1 MIKSMKKKQHHHI
14 VKKLL
19 LTILC
24 CCLACG
30 TVASAETP
38 YKTYTVD
45 GYGYVLETQSAYNPL
60 SAITK
65 VGETSFVTPVDMAIS
80 KEGNLYIADSGAHV
94 ILVSNLEGEQVA
106 VIGEGILQ
114 TPTGVYVTEDGT
126 VYVAD
131 KDAKKVFVFDK
142 AGNVVAEYG
151 KPDSPIYGNNMDF
164 KPIKVVAN
172 KTGTMYIIC
181 EGNMNGIVQLS
192 PVEGGSFLGYFGTN
206 YTSLSPF
213 QMLQRLILTDAQRA
227 QMLSNIP
234 STPTNLHID
243 ESGLIYTVTQ
253 GDKDMSL
260 KKLNIAGKNLLD
272 SDPYY
277 ADLPA
282 AVTTGNYNNIF
293 VADSDGY
300 IYEYNE
306 EGELL
311 FMFGGRDDGRQRI
324 GLCNKVEAIAVDSAD
339 RIYLLDSD
347 KKQIHIFE
355 PTEFTNLLHESLY
368 LFSKGQYTASKEPLS
383 KVLQMN
389 SMFDYANQAMGRAYL
404 QEENYTEALKYFKL
418 AKNFD
423 GYSDAYWEVRNIW
436 IRNYLFPV
444 LAIIVILAAA
454 IHMYRNWKRKKQ
466 AGSMEQAGRKESVL
480 AAQLKYSLYFMRHP
494 LDGCYGVKR
503 EGKASYLC
511 ANILLAA
518 FILLSIIEKYFS
530 GFLVKTVREGRYDLV
545 TDIGSVLIIF
555 IGLTLCNYLVVTI
568 NEGEAFFKELYCAY
582 AYCLTPFIV
591 MKPFVVIISN
601 VLTYNEVFL
610 ITFAN
615 IIMWVWVVVLVL
627 LTIKEIN
634 NFTVG
639 ETAKAIA
646 LTAFTVLIM
655 ALLISIIYVLF
666 KQVIDFVIT
675 VVREVVYRIGN

>member
-1 MIKSMKKKQHHHI
+1 MKKLRRI
-14 VKKLL
+14 FAMLL
-19 LTILC
+19 
-24 CCLACG
+24 CLVMMAG
-30 TVASAETP
+30 MTASAETP

-60 SAITK
+60 AAITK
-65 VGETSFVTPVDMAIS
+65 VGETAFVSPMDMAIG
-80 KEGNLYIADSGAHV
+80 KDGNLYIADAGAHV
-94 ILVSNLEGEQVA
+94 ILICSRDGEQVGS
-106 VIGEGILQ
+106 IGEGILQ

-131 KDAKKVFVFDK
+131 KDAKKVFVFD
-142 AGNVVAEYG
+142 AQGNVTAEYG
-151 KPDSPIYGNNMDF
+151 KPDSPIYGNSMDF
-164 KPIKVVAN
+164 KPTKVVAN

-206 YTSLSPF
+206 YTSLGPF
-213 QMLQRLILTDAQRA
+213 QMIQRVILTDAQRA

-243 ESGLIYTVTQ
+243 DTGLIYTVTQ
-253 GDKDMSL
+253 GDKETSL

-282 AVTTGNYNNIF
+282 AVTTGNYNNIL

-306 EGELL
+306 DGELL
-311 FMFGGRDDGRQRI
+311 FMFGGRDDGRQRV
-324 GLCNKVEAIAVDSAD
+324 GLCNKVEAIAVDEDD

-368 LFSKGQYTASKEPLS
+368 LFSKGQYTQSKEPLS

-389 SMFDYANQAMGRAYL
+389 SMFDYANQAMGHAYL
-404 QEENYTEALKYFKL
+404 QEENYEQALKYFRL
-418 AKNFD
+418 AKSFE
-423 GYSDAYWEVRNIW
+423 GYSDAFWEVRNIW
-436 IRNYLFPV
+436 IRNYLVAAV
-444 LAIIVILAAA
+444 LAIAAVIVLIRGGKSL
-454 IHMYRNWKRKKQ
+454 YRKKYANRPTTQ
-466 AGSMEQAGRKESVL
+466 TGEHILLG
-480 AAQLKYSLYFMRHP
+480 QLRYSLYFMRHP
-494 LDGCYGVKR
+494 MDGCYGVKK
-503 EGKASYLC
+503 EGKNSWWC
-511 ANILLAA
+511 ANILLGT
-518 FILLSIIEKYFS
+518 FILISILEKYCS
-530 GFLVKTVREGRYDLV
+530 GFLVKTVREGRYDLI
-545 TDIGSVLIIF
+545 TDIGKVLVIF
-555 IGLTLCNYLVVTI
+555 IGLTACNYLVVTI
-568 NEGEAFFKELYCAY
+568 HEGEGFFKDLYCAY
-582 AYCLTPFIV
+582 AYCLTPYIV
-591 MKPFVVIISN
+591 IKPFVILLSN

-610 ITFAN
+610 ISFAN
-615 IIMWVWVVVLVL
+615 IIVWTWVVILIL
-627 LTIKEIN
+627 LTLKEIN

-639 ETAKAIA
+639 ETAKALAI
-646 LTAFTVLIM
+646 TAFTVLILT
-655 ALLISIIYVLF
+655 LLVCIIYVLF
-666 KQVIDFVIT
+666 SQVIDFVIT

>member
-1 MIKSMKKKQHHHI
+1 MKKLRRI
-14 VKKLL
+14 FAMLL
-19 LTILC
+19 
-24 CCLACG
+24 CLVMMAG
-30 TVASAETP
+30 MTASAETP

-60 SAITK
+60 AAITK
-65 VGETSFVTPVDMAIS
+65 VGETAFVSPMDMAIG
-80 KEGNLYIADSGAHV
+80 KDGNLYIADAGAHV
-94 ILVSNLEGEQVA
+94 ILICSRDGEQVGS
-106 VIGEGILQ
+106 IGEGILQ

-131 KDAKKVFVFDK
+131 KDAKKVFVFD
-142 AGNVVAEYG
+142 AQGNVTAEYG
-151 KPDSPIYGNNMDF
+151 KPDSPIYGNSMDF
-164 KPIKVVAN
+164 KPTKVVAN

-213 QMLQRLILTDAQRA
+213 QMIQRVILTDAQRA

-243 ESGLIYTVTQ
+243 DTGLIYTVTQ
-253 GDKDMSL
+253 GDKETSL

-282 AVTTGNYNNIF
+282 AVTTGNYNNIL

-306 EGELL
+306 DGELL
-311 FMFGGRDDGRQRI
+311 FMFGGRDDGRQRV
-324 GLCNKVEAIAVDSAD
+324 GLCNKVEAIAVDEDD

-368 LFSKGQYTASKEPLS
+368 LFSKGQYTQSKESLS

-389 SMFDYANQAMGRAYL
+389 SMFDYANQAMGHAYL
-404 QEENYTEALKYFKL
+404 QEENYEQALKYFRL
-418 AKNFD
+418 AKSFE
-423 GYSDAYWEVRNIW
+423 GYSDAFWEVRNIW
-436 IRNYLFPV
+436 IRNYLVAAV
-444 LAIIVILAAA
+444 LAIAAVIVLIRGGKSL
-454 IHMYRNWKRKKQ
+454 YRKKYANRPTTQ
-466 AGSMEQAGRKESVL
+466 TGEHILLG
-480 AAQLKYSLYFMRHP
+480 QLRYSLYFMRHP
-494 LDGCYGVKR
+494 MDGCYGVKK
-503 EGKASYLC
+503 EGKNSWWC
-511 ANILLAA
+511 ANILLGT
-518 FILLSIIEKYFS
+518 FILISILEKYCS
-530 GFLVKTVREGRYDLV
+530 GFLVKTVREGRYDLI
-545 TDIGSVLIIF
+545 TDIGKVLVIF
-555 IGLTLCNYLVVTI
+555 IGLTACNYLVVTI
-568 NEGEAFFKELYCAY
+568 HEGEGFFKDLYCAY
-582 AYCLTPFIV
+582 AYCLTPYIV
-591 MKPFVVIISN
+591 IKPFVILLSN

-610 ITFAN
+610 ISFAN
-615 IIMWVWVVVLVL
+615 IIVWTWVVILIL
-627 LTIKEIN
+627 LTLKEIN

-639 ETAKAIA
+639 ETAKALAI
-646 LTAFTVLIM
+646 TAFTVLILT
-655 ALLISIIYVLF
+655 LLVCIIYVLF
-666 KQVIDFVIT
+666 SQVIDFVIT

>member
-1 MIKSMKKKQHHHI
+1 MKKLRRI
-14 VKKLL
+14 FAMLL
-19 LTILC
+19 
-24 CCLACG
+24 CLVMMAG
-30 TVASAETP
+30 MTASAETP

-60 SAITK
+60 AAITK
-65 VGETSFVTPVDMAIS
+65 VGETAFVSPMDMAIG
-80 KEGNLYIADSGAHV
+80 KDGNLYIADAGAHV
-94 ILVSNLEGEQVA
+94 ILICSRDGEQIGS
-106 VIGEGILQ
+106 IGEGILQ

-131 KDAKKVFVFDK
+131 KDAKKVVVFD
-142 AGNVVAEYG
+142 AQGNVTAEYG
-151 KPDSPIYGNNMDF
+151 KPDSPIYGNSMDF
-164 KPIKVVAN
+164 KPTKVVAN

-213 QMLQRLILTDAQRA
+213 QMIQRVILTDAQRA

-243 ESGLIYTVTQ
+243 DTGLIYTVTQ
-253 GDKDMSL
+253 GDKETSL

-282 AVTTGNYNNIF
+282 AVTTGNYNNIL

-306 EGELL
+306 DGELL
-311 FMFGGRDDGRQRI
+311 FMFGGRDDGRQRV
-324 GLCNKVEAIAVDSAD
+324 GLCNKVEAIAVDEDD

-355 PTEFTNLLHESLY
+355 PTEFTNLLHEALY
-368 LFSKGQYTASKEPLS
+368 LFSKGQYTQSKEPLS

-389 SMFDYANQAMGRAYL
+389 SMFDYANQAMGHAYL
-404 QEENYTEALKYFKL
+404 QEENYEQALKYFRL
-418 AKNFD
+418 AKSFE
-423 GYSDAYWEVRNIW
+423 GYSDAFWEVRNIW
-436 IRNYLFPV
+436 IRNYLVAAV
-444 LAIIVILAAA
+444 LAIAAVIVLIRGGKSL
-454 IHMYRNWKRKKQ
+454 YRKKYANRPTTQ
-466 AGSMEQAGRKESVL
+466 TGEHILLG
-480 AAQLKYSLYFMRHP
+480 QLRYSLYFMRHP
-494 LDGCYGVKR
+494 MDGCYGVKK
-503 EGKASYLC
+503 EGKNSWWC
-511 ANILLAA
+511 ANILLGT
-518 FILLSIIEKYFS
+518 FILISILEKYCS
-530 GFLVKTVREGRYDLV
+530 GFLVKIVREGRYDLI
-545 TDIGSVLIIF
+545 TDIGKVLVIF
-555 IGLTLCNYLVVTI
+555 IGLTACNYLVVTI
-568 NEGEAFFKELYCAY
+568 HEGEGFFKDLYCAY
-582 AYCLTPFIV
+582 AYCLTPYIV
-591 MKPFVVIISN
+591 IKPFVILLSN

-610 ITFAN
+610 ISFAN
-615 IIMWVWVVVLVL
+615 IIVWTWVVILIL
-627 LTIKEIN
+627 LTLKEIN

-639 ETAKAIA
+639 ETAKALAI
-646 LTAFTVLIM
+646 TAFTVLILT
-655 ALLISIIYVLF
+655 LLVCIIYVLF
-666 KQVIDFVIT
+666 SQVIDFVIT

>member
-1 MIKSMKKKQHHHI
+1 MKKLRRI
-14 VKKLL
+14 FAMLL
-19 LTILC
+19 
-24 CCLACG
+24 CLVMMAG
-30 TVASAETP
+30 MTVSAETP
-38 YKTYTVD
+38 YKTYTID

-60 SAITK
+60 AAITK
-65 VGETSFVTPVDMAIS
+65 VGETAFVSPMDMAIG
-80 KEGNLYIADSGAHV
+80 KEGNLYIADAGAHV
-94 ILVSNLEGEQVA
+94 ILICSRDGEQVGS
-106 VIGEGILQ
+106 IGEGILQ

-131 KDAKKVFVFDK
+131 KDAKKVFVFD
-142 AGNVVAEYG
+142 AQGNVTAEYG
-151 KPDSPIYGNNMDF
+151 KPDSPIYGNSMDF
-164 KPIKVVAN
+164 KPTKVVAN

-213 QMLQRLILTDAQRA
+213 QMIQRVILTDAQRA

-243 ESGLIYTVTQ
+243 DTGLIYTVTQ
-253 GDKDMSL
+253 GDKETSL

-282 AVTTGNYNNIF
+282 AVTTGNYNNIL

-306 EGELL
+306 DGELL
-311 FMFGGRDDGRQRI
+311 FMFGGRDDGRQRV
-324 GLCNKVEAIAVDSAD
+324 GLCNKVEAIAVDEDD

-368 LFSKGQYTASKEPLS
+368 LFSKGQYTQSKEPLS

-389 SMFDYANQAMGRAYL
+389 SMFDYANQAMGHAYL
-404 QEENYTEALKYFKL
+404 QEENYEQALKYFRL
-418 AKNFD
+418 AKSFE
-423 GYSDAYWEVRNIW
+423 GYSDAFWEVRNIW
-436 IRNYLFPV
+436 IRNYLVAAV
-444 LAIIVILAAA
+444 LAIAAVIVLIRGGKSL
-454 IHMYRNWKRKKQ
+454 YRKKYANHPTTQ
-466 AGSMEQAGRKESVL
+466 TGEHILLG
-480 AAQLKYSLYFMRHP
+480 QLRYSLYFMRHP
-494 LDGCYGVKR
+494 MDGCYGVKK
-503 EGKASYLC
+503 EGKNSWWC
-511 ANILLAA
+511 ANILLGT
-518 FILLSIIEKYFS
+518 FILISILEKYCS
-530 GFLVKTVREGRYDLV
+530 GFLVKTVREGRYDLI
-545 TDIGSVLIIF
+545 TDIGKVLVIF
-555 IGLTLCNYLVVTI
+555 IGLTACNYLVVTI
-568 NEGEAFFKELYCAY
+568 HEGEGFFKDLYCAY
-582 AYCLTPFIV
+582 AYCLTPYIV
-591 MKPFVVIISN
+591 IKPFVILLSN

-610 ITFAN
+610 ISFAN
-615 IIMWVWVVVLVL
+615 IIVWTWVVILIL
-627 LTIKEIN
+627 LTLKEIN

-639 ETAKAIA
+639 QTAKALAI
-646 LTAFTVLIM
+646 TAFTVLILT
-655 ALLISIIYVLF
+655 LLVCIIYVLF
-666 KQVIDFVIT
+666 SQVIDFVIT

>member
-1 MIKSMKKKQHHHI
+1 MKKLRRI
-14 VKKLL
+14 FAMLL
-19 LTILC
+19 
-24 CCLACG
+24 CLVMMAG
-30 TVASAETP
+30 MTASAETP

-60 SAITK
+60 AAITK
-65 VGETSFVTPVDMAIS
+65 VGETAFVSPMDMAIG
-80 KEGNLYIADSGAHV
+80 KDGNLYIADAGAHV
-94 ILVSNLEGEQVA
+94 ILICSRDGEQVGS
-106 VIGEGILQ
+106 IGEGVLQ

-126 VYVAD
+126 VYAAD
-131 KDAKKVFVFDK
+131 KDAKKVFVFD
-142 AGNVVAEYG
+142 AQGNVTAEYG
-151 KPDSPIYGNNMDF
+151 KPDSPIYGNSMDF
-164 KPIKVVAN
+164 KPTKVVAN

-213 QMLQRLILTDAQRA
+213 QMIQRVILTDAQRA

-243 ESGLIYTVTQ
+243 DTGLIYTVTQ
-253 GDKDMSL
+253 GDKETSL

-282 AVTTGNYNNIF
+282 AVTTGNYNNIL

-306 EGELL
+306 DGELL
-311 FMFGGRDDGRQRI
+311 FMFGGRDDGRQRV
-324 GLCNKVEAIAVDSAD
+324 GLCNKVEAIAVDEDD

-368 LFSKGQYTASKEPLS
+368 LFSKGQYTQSKEPLS

-389 SMFDYANQAMGRAYL
+389 SMFDYANQAMGHAYL
-404 QEENYTEALKYFKL
+404 QEENYEQALKYFRL
-418 AKNFD
+418 AKSFE
-423 GYSDAYWEVRNIW
+423 GYSDAFWEVRNIW
-436 IRNYLFPV
+436 IRNYLVAAV
-444 LAIIVILAAA
+444 LAIAAVIVLIRGGKSL
-454 IHMYRNWKRKKQ
+454 YRKKYANRPTTQ
-466 AGSMEQAGRKESVL
+466 TGEHILLG
-480 AAQLKYSLYFMRHP
+480 QLRYSLYFMRHP
-494 LDGCYGVKR
+494 MDGCYGVKK
-503 EGKASYLC
+503 EGKNSWWC
-511 ANILLAA
+511 ANILLGT
-518 FILLSIIEKYFS
+518 FILISILEKYCS
-530 GFLVKTVREGRYDLV
+530 GFLVKTVREGRYDLI
-545 TDIGSVLIIF
+545 TDIGKVLVIF
-555 IGLTLCNYLVVTI
+555 IGLTACNYLVVTI
-568 NEGEAFFKELYCAY
+568 HEGEGFFKDLYCAY
-582 AYCLTPFIV
+582 AYYLTPYIV
-591 MKPFVVIISN
+591 IKPFVILLSN

-610 ITFAN
+610 ISFAN
-615 IIMWVWVVVLVL
+615 IIVWTWVVILIL
-627 LTIKEIN
+627 LTLKEIN

-639 ETAKAIA
+639 ETAKALAI
-646 LTAFTVLIM
+646 TAFTVLILT
-655 ALLISIIYVLF
+655 LLVCIIYVLF
-666 KQVIDFVIT
+666 SQVIDFVIT

>member
-1 MIKSMKKKQHHHI
+1 MKKLRRI
-14 VKKLL
+14 FAMLL
-19 LTILC
+19 
-24 CCLACG
+24 CLVMMAG
-30 TVASAETP
+30 MTASAETP

-60 SAITK
+60 AAITK
-65 VGETSFVTPVDMAIS
+65 VGETAFVSPMDMAIG
-80 KEGNLYIADSGAHV
+80 KDGNLYIADAGAHV
-94 ILVSNLEGEQVA
+94 ILICSRDGEQVGS
-106 VIGEGILQ
+106 IGEGILQ
-114 TPTGVYVTEDGT
+114 TPTGVYVTEEGT

-131 KDAKKVFVFDK
+131 KDAKKVFVFD
-142 AGNVVAEYG
+142 AQGNVTAEYG
-151 KPDSPIYGNNMDF
+151 KPDSPIYGNSMDF
-164 KPIKVVAN
+164 KPTKVVAN

-213 QMLQRLILTDAQRA
+213 QMIQRVILTDAQRA

-243 ESGLIYTVTQ
+243 DTGLIYTVTQ
-253 GDKDMSL
+253 GDKETSL

-282 AVTTGNYNNIF
+282 AVTTGNYNNIL

-306 EGELL
+306 DGELL
-311 FMFGGRDDGRQRI
+311 FMFGGRDDGRQRV
-324 GLCNKVEAIAVDSAD
+324 GLCNKVEAIAVDEDD

-368 LFSKGQYTASKEPLS
+368 LFSKGQYTQSKEPLS

-389 SMFDYANQAMGRAYL
+389 SMFDYANQAMGHAYL
-404 QEENYTEALKYFKL
+404 QEENYEQALKYFRL
-418 AKNFD
+418 AKSFE
-423 GYSDAYWEVRNIW
+423 GYSDAFWEVRNIW
-436 IRNYLFPV
+436 IRNYLVAAV
-444 LAIIVILAAA
+444 LAIAAVIVLIRGGKSL
-454 IHMYRNWKRKKQ
+454 YRKKYANRPTTQ
-466 AGSMEQAGRKESVL
+466 TGEHILLG
-480 AAQLKYSLYFMRHP
+480 QLRYSLYFMRHP
-494 LDGCYGVKR
+494 MDGCYGVKK
-503 EGKASYLC
+503 EGKNSWWC
-511 ANILLAA
+511 ANILLGT
-518 FILLSIIEKYFS
+518 FILISILEKYCS
-530 GFLVKTVREGRYDLV
+530 GFLVKTVREGRYDLI
-545 TDIGSVLIIF
+545 TDIGKVLVIF
-555 IGLTLCNYLVVTI
+555 IGLTACNYLVVTI
-568 NEGEAFFKELYCAY
+568 HEGEGFFKDLYCAY
-582 AYCLTPFIV
+582 AYCLTPYIV
-591 MKPFVVIISN
+591 IKPFVILLSN

-610 ITFAN
+610 ISFAN
-615 IIMWVWVVVLVL
+615 IIVWTWVVILIL
-627 LTIKEIN
+627 LTLKEIN

-639 ETAKAIA
+639 ETAKALAI
-646 LTAFTVLIM
+646 TAFTVLILT
-655 ALLISIIYVLF
+655 LLVCIIYVLF
-666 KQVIDFVIT
+666 SQVIDFVIT

>member
-1 MIKSMKKKQHHHI
+1 MKKLRRI
-14 VKKLL
+14 FAMLL
-19 LTILC
+19 
-24 CCLACG
+24 CLVMMAG
-30 TVASAETP
+30 MTASAETP

-60 SAITK
+60 AAITK
-65 VGETSFVTPVDMAIS
+65 VGETAFVSPMDMAIG
-80 KEGNLYIADSGAHV
+80 KDGNLYIADAGAHV
-94 ILVSNLEGEQVA
+94 ILICSRDGEQVGT
-106 VIGEGILQ
+106 IGEGILQ

-126 VYVAD
+126 VYAAD
-131 KDAKKVFVFDK
+131 KDAKKVFVFD
-142 AGNVVAEYG
+142 AQGNVTAEYG
-151 KPDSPIYGNNMDF
+151 KPDSPIYGNSMDF
-164 KPIKVVAN
+164 KPTKVVAN

-213 QMLQRLILTDAQRA
+213 QMIQRVILTDAQRA

-243 ESGLIYTVTQ
+243 DTGLIYTVTQ
-253 GDKDMSL
+253 GDKETSL

-282 AVTTGNYNNIF
+282 AVTTGNYNNIL

-306 EGELL
+306 DGELL
-311 FMFGGRDDGRQRI
+311 FMFGGRDDGRQRV
-324 GLCNKVEAIAVDSAD
+324 GLCNKVEAIAVDEDD

-368 LFSKGQYTASKEPLS
+368 LFSKGQYTQSKEPLS

-389 SMFDYANQAMGRAYL
+389 SMFDYANQAMGHAYL
-404 QEENYTEALKYFKL
+404 QEENYEQALKYFRL
-418 AKNFD
+418 AKSFE
-423 GYSDAYWEVRNIW
+423 GYSDAFWEVRNIW
-436 IRNYLFPV
+436 IRNYLVAAV
-444 LAIIVILAAA
+444 LAIAAVIVLIRGGKSL
-454 IHMYRNWKRKKQ
+454 YRKKYANRPTTQ
-466 AGSMEQAGRKESVL
+466 TGEHILLG
-480 AAQLKYSLYFMRHP
+480 QLRYSLYFMRHP
-494 LDGCYGVKR
+494 MDGCYGVKK
-503 EGKASYLC
+503 EGKNSWWC
-511 ANILLAA
+511 ANILLGT
-518 FILLSIIEKYFS
+518 FILISILEKYCS
-530 GFLVKTVREGRYDLV
+530 GFLVKTVREGRYDLI
-545 TDIGSVLIIF
+545 TDIGKVLVIF
-555 IGLTLCNYLVVTI
+555 IGLTACNYLVVTI
-568 NEGEAFFKELYCAY
+568 HEGEGFFKDLYCAY
-582 AYCLTPFIV
+582 AYCLTPYIV
-591 MKPFVVIISN
+591 IKPFVILLSN

-610 ITFAN
+610 ISFAN
-615 IIMWVWVVVLVL
+615 IIVWTWVVILIL
-627 LTIKEIN
+627 LTLKEIN

-639 ETAKAIA
+639 ETAKALAI
-646 LTAFTVLIM
+646 TAFTVLILT
-655 ALLISIIYVLF
+655 LLVCIIYVLF
-666 KQVIDFVIT
+666 SQVIDFVIT

>member
-1 MIKSMKKKQHHHI
+1 MKKLRRI
-14 VKKLL
+14 FAMLL
-19 LTILC
+19 
-24 CCLACG
+24 CLVMMAG
-30 TVASAETP
+30 MTASAETP

-60 SAITK
+60 AAITK
-65 VGETSFVTPVDMAIS
+65 VGETAFVSPMDMAIG
-80 KEGNLYIADSGAHV
+80 KDGNLYIADAGAHV
-94 ILVSNLEGEQVA
+94 ILICSRDGEQIGS
-106 VIGEGILQ
+106 IGEGILQ

-131 KDAKKVFVFDK
+131 KDAKKVVVFD
-142 AGNVVAEYG
+142 AQGNVTAEYG
-151 KPDSPIYGNNMDF
+151 KPDSPIYGNSMDF
-164 KPIKVVAN
+164 KPTKVVAN

-213 QMLQRLILTDAQRA
+213 QMIQRVILTDAQRA

-243 ESGLIYTVTQ
+243 DTGLIYTVTQ
-253 GDKDMSL
+253 GDKETSL

-282 AVTTGNYNNIF
+282 AVTTGNYNNIL

-306 EGELL
+306 DGELL
-311 FMFGGRDDGRQRI
+311 FMFGGRDDGRQRV
-324 GLCNKVEAIAVDSAD
+324 GLCNKVEAIAVDEDD

-347 KKQIHIFE
+347 KKQIHISE

-368 LFSKGQYTASKEPLS
+368 LFSKGQYTQSKEPLS

-389 SMFDYANQAMGRAYL
+389 SMFDYANQAMGHAYL
-404 QEENYTEALKYFKL
+404 QEENYEQALKYFRL
-418 AKNFD
+418 AKSFE
-423 GYSDAYWEVRNIW
+423 GYSDAFWEVRNIW
-436 IRNYLFPV
+436 IRNYLVAAV
-444 LAIIVILAAA
+444 LAIAAVVVL
-454 IHMYRNWKRKKQ
+454 IRGGKSLYRKKYANRSTTQ
-466 AGSMEQAGRKESVL
+466 TGEHILLG
-480 AAQLKYSLYFMRHP
+480 QLRYSLYFMRHP
-494 LDGCYGVKR
+494 MDGCYGVKK
-503 EGKASYLC
+503 EGKNSWWC
-511 ANILLAA
+511 ANILLGT
-518 FILLSIIEKYFS
+518 FILISILEKYCS
-530 GFLVKTVREGRYDLV
+530 GFLVKTVREGRYDLI
-545 TDIGSVLIIF
+545 TDIGKVLVIF
-555 IGLTLCNYLVVTI
+555 IGLTACNYLVVTI
-568 NEGEAFFKELYCAY
+568 HEGEGFFKDLYCAY
-582 AYCLTPFIV
+582 AYCLTPYIV
-591 MKPFVVIISN
+591 IKPFVILLSN

-610 ITFAN
+610 ISFAN
-615 IIMWVWVVVLVL
+615 IIVWTWVVLLIL
-627 LTIKEIN
+627 LTLKEIN

-639 ETAKAIA
+639 ETAKALAI
-646 LTAFTVLIM
+646 TAFTVLILT
-655 ALLISIIYVLF
+655 LLVCIIYVLF
-666 KQVIDFVIT
+666 SQVIDFVIT

>member
-1 MIKSMKKKQHHHI
+1 MKKLRRI
-14 VKKLL
+14 FAMLL
-19 LTILC
+19 
-24 CCLACG
+24 CLVMMAG
-30 TVASAETP
+30 MTASAETP

-60 SAITK
+60 AAITK
-65 VGETSFVTPVDMAIS
+65 VGETAFVSPMDMAIG
-80 KEGNLYIADSGAHV
+80 KDGNLYIADAGAHV
-94 ILVSNLEGEQVA
+94 ILICSRDGEQVGS
-106 VIGEGILQ
+106 IGEGVLQ

-126 VYVAD
+126 VYAAD
-131 KDAKKVFVFDK
+131 KDAKKVFVFD
-142 AGNVVAEYG
+142 AQGNVTAEYG
-151 KPDSPIYGNNMDF
+151 KPDSPIYGNSMDF
-164 KPIKVVAN
+164 KPTKVVAN

-213 QMLQRLILTDAQRA
+213 QMIQRVILTDAQRA

-243 ESGLIYTVTQ
+243 DTGLIYTVTQ
-253 GDKDMSL
+253 GDKETSL

-282 AVTTGNYNNIF
+282 AVTTGNYNNIL

-306 EGELL
+306 DGELL
-311 FMFGGRDDGRQRI
+311 FMFGGRDDGRQRV
-324 GLCNKVEAIAVDSAD
+324 GLCNKVEAIAVDEDD

-368 LFSKGQYTASKEPLS
+368 LFSKGQYTQSKEPLS

-389 SMFDYANQAMGRAYL
+389 SMFDYANQAMGHAYL
-404 QEENYTEALKYFKL
+404 QEENYEQALKYFRL
-418 AKNFD
+418 AKSFE
-423 GYSDAYWEVRNIW
+423 GYSDAFWEVRNIW
-436 IRNYLFPV
+436 IRNYLVAAV
-444 LAIIVILAAA
+444 LAIAAVIVLIRGGKSL
-454 IHMYRNWKRKKQ
+454 YRKKYANRPTTQ
-466 AGSMEQAGRKESVL
+466 TGEYILLG
-480 AAQLKYSLYFMRHP
+480 QLRYSLYFMRHP
-494 LDGCYGVKR
+494 MDGCYGVKK
-503 EGKASYLC
+503 EGKNSWWC
-511 ANILLAA
+511 ANILLGT
-518 FILLSIIEKYFS
+518 FILISILEKYCS
-530 GFLVKTVREGRYDLV
+530 GFLVKTVREGRYDLI
-545 TDIGSVLIIF
+545 TDIGKVLVIF
-555 IGLTLCNYLVVTI
+555 IGLTACNYLVVTI
-568 NEGEAFFKELYCAY
+568 HEGEGFFKDLYCAY
-582 AYCLTPFIV
+582 AYCLTPYIV
-591 MKPFVVIISN
+591 IKPFVILLSN

-610 ITFAN
+610 ISFAN
-615 IIMWVWVVVLVL
+615 IIVWTWVVILIL
-627 LTIKEIN
+627 LTLKEIN

-639 ETAKAIA
+639 ETAKALAI
-646 LTAFTVLIM
+646 TAFTVLILT
-655 ALLISIIYVLF
+655 LLVCIIYVLF
-666 KQVIDFVIT
+666 SQVIDFVIT

>member
-1 MIKSMKKKQHHHI
+1 MKKI
-14 VKKLL
+14 RRIFAMLL
-19 LTILC
+19 
-24 CCLACG
+24 CLVMMAG
-30 TVASAETP
+30 MTASAETP

-60 SAITK
+60 AAITK
-65 VGETSFVTPVDMAIS
+65 VGETAFVSPMDMAIG
-80 KEGNLYIADSGAHV
+80 KEGNLYIADAGAHV
-94 ILVSNLEGEQVA
+94 ILICSRDGEQVGT
-106 VIGEGILQ
+106 IGEGILQ

-131 KDAKKVFVFDK
+131 KDAKKVFVFD
-142 AGNVVAEYG
+142 AQGNVTAEYG
-151 KPDSPIYGNNMDF
+151 KPDSPIYGNSMDF
-164 KPIKVVAN
+164 KPTKVVAN

-213 QMLQRLILTDAQRA
+213 QMIQRVILTDAQRA

-243 ESGLIYTVTQ
+243 DTGLIYTVTQ
-253 GDKDMSL
+253 GDKETSL

-282 AVTTGNYNNIF
+282 AVTTGNYNNIL

-306 EGELL
+306 DGELL
-311 FMFGGRDDGRQRI
+311 FMFGGRDDGRQRV
-324 GLCNKVEAIAVDSAD
+324 GLCNKVEAIAVDEDD

-368 LFSKGQYTASKEPLS
+368 LFSKGQYTQSKEPLS

-389 SMFDYANQAMGRAYL
+389 SMFDYANQAMGHAYL
-404 QEENYTEALKYFKL
+404 QEENYEQALKYFRL
-418 AKNFD
+418 AKSFE
-423 GYSDAYWEVRNIW
+423 GYSDAFWEVRNIW
-436 IRNYLFPV
+436 IRNYLVAAV
-444 LAIIVILAAA
+444 LAIAAVIVLIRGGKSL
-454 IHMYRNWKRKKQ
+454 YRKKYANRPTTQ
-466 AGSMEQAGRKESVL
+466 TGEHILLG
-480 AAQLKYSLYFMRHP
+480 QLRYSLYFMRHP
-494 LDGCYGVKR
+494 MDGCYGVKK
-503 EGKASYLC
+503 EGKNSWWC
-511 ANILLAA
+511 ANILLGT
-518 FILLSIIEKYFS
+518 FILISILEKYCS
-530 GFLVKTVREGRYDLV
+530 GFLVKTVREGRYDLI
-545 TDIGSVLIIF
+545 TDIGKVLVIF
-555 IGLTLCNYLVVTI
+555 IGLTACNYLVVTI
-568 NEGEAFFKELYCAY
+568 HEGEGFFKDLYCAY
-582 AYCLTPFIV
+582 AYCLTPYIV
-591 MKPFVVIISN
+591 IKPFVILLSN

-610 ITFAN
+610 ISFAN
-615 IIMWVWVVVLVL
+615 IIVWTWVVILIL
-627 LTIKEIN
+627 LTLKEIN

-639 ETAKAIA
+639 ETAKALAI
-646 LTAFTVLIM
+646 TAFTVLILT
-655 ALLISIIYVLF
+655 LLVCIIYVLF
-666 KQVIDFVIT
+666 SQVIDFVIT
-675 VVREVVYRIGN
+675 VVREVVYRIKN

>member
-1 MIKSMKKKQHHHI
+1 MKKLRRI
-14 VKKLL
+14 FAMLL
-19 LTILC
+19 
-24 CCLACG
+24 CLVMMAG
-30 TVASAETP
+30 MTASAETP

-60 SAITK
+60 AAITK
-65 VGETSFVTPVDMAIS
+65 VGETAFVSPMDMAIG
-80 KEGNLYIADSGAHV
+80 KDGNLYIADAGAHV
-94 ILVSNLEGEQVA
+94 ILICSRDGEQVGT
-106 VIGEGILQ
+106 IGEGILQ

-131 KDAKKVFVFDK
+131 KDAKKVFVFD
-142 AGNVVAEYG
+142 AQGNVTAEYG
-151 KPDSPIYGNNMDF
+151 KPDSPIYGNSMDF
-164 KPIKVVAN
+164 KPTKVVAN

-213 QMLQRLILTDAQRA
+213 QMIQRVILTDAQRA

-243 ESGLIYTVTQ
+243 DTGLIYTVTQ
-253 GDKDMSL
+253 GDKETSL

-282 AVTTGNYNNIF
+282 AVTTGNYNNIL

-306 EGELL
+306 DGELL
-311 FMFGGRDDGRQRI
+311 FMFGGRDDGRQRV
-324 GLCNKVEAIAVDSAD
+324 GLCNKVEAIAVDEDD

-368 LFSKGQYTASKEPLS
+368 LFSKGQYTQSKEPLS

-389 SMFDYANQAMGRAYL
+389 SMFDYANQAMGHAYL
-404 QEENYTEALKYFKL
+404 QEENYEQALKYFRL
-418 AKNFD
+418 AKSFE
-423 GYSDAYWEVRNIW
+423 GYSDAFWEVRNIW
-436 IRNYLFPV
+436 IRNYLVAAV
-444 LAIIVILAAA
+444 LAIAAVIVLIRGGKSL
-454 IHMYRNWKRKKQ
+454 YRKKYANRPTTQ
-466 AGSMEQAGRKESVL
+466 TGEHILLG
-480 AAQLKYSLYFMRHP
+480 QLRYSLYFMRHP
-494 LDGCYGVKR
+494 MDGCYGVKK
-503 EGKASYLC
+503 EGKNSWWC
-511 ANILLAA
+511 ANVLLGT
-518 FILLSIIEKYFS
+518 FILISILEKYCS
-530 GFLVKTVREGRYDLV
+530 GFLVKTVREGRYDLI
-545 TDIGSVLIIF
+545 TDIGKVLVIF
-555 IGLTLCNYLVVTI
+555 IGLTACNYLVVTI
-568 NEGEAFFKELYCAY
+568 HEGEGFFKDLYCAY
-582 AYCLTPFIV
+582 AYCLTPYIV
-591 MKPFVVIISN
+591 IKPFVILLSN

-610 ITFAN
+610 ISFAN
-615 IIMWVWVVVLVL
+615 IIVWTWVVILIL
-627 LTIKEIN
+627 LTLKEIN

-639 ETAKAIA
+639 ETAKALAI
-646 LTAFTVLIM
+646 TAFTVLILT
-655 ALLISIIYVLF
+655 LLVCIIYVLF
-666 KQVIDFVIT
+666 SQVIDFVIT

>member
-1 MIKSMKKKQHHHI
+1 MKKLRRI
-14 VKKLL
+14 FAMLL
-19 LTILC
+19 
-24 CCLACG
+24 CLVMMAG
-30 TVASAETP
+30 MTASAETP

-60 SAITK
+60 AAITK
-65 VGETSFVTPVDMAIS
+65 VGETAFVSPMDMAIG
-80 KEGNLYIADSGAHV
+80 KDGNLYIADAGAHV
-94 ILVSNLEGEQVA
+94 ILICSRDGEQVGT
-106 VIGEGILQ
+106 IGEGILQ

-131 KDAKKVFVFDK
+131 KDAKKVVVFD
-142 AGNVVAEYG
+142 AQGNVTAEYS
-151 KPDSPIYGNNMDF
+151 KPDSPIYGNSMDF
-164 KPIKVVAN
+164 KPTKVVAN

-213 QMLQRLILTDAQRA
+213 QMIQRVILTDAQRA

-243 ESGLIYTVTQ
+243 DTGLIYTVTQ
-253 GDKDMSL
+253 GDKETSL

-282 AVTTGNYNNIF
+282 AVTTGNYNNIL

-306 EGELL
+306 DGELL
-311 FMFGGRDDGRQRI
+311 FMFGGRDDGRQRV
-324 GLCNKVEAIAVDSAD
+324 GLCNKVEAIAVDEDD

-368 LFSKGQYTASKEPLS
+368 LFSKGQYTQSKEPLS

-389 SMFDYANQAMGRAYL
+389 SMFDYANQAMGHAYL
-404 QEENYTEALKYFKL
+404 QEENYEQALKYFRL
-418 AKNFD
+418 AKSFE
-423 GYSDAYWEVRNIW
+423 GYSDAFWEVRNIW
-436 IRNYLFPV
+436 IRNYLVAAV
-444 LAIIVILAAA
+444 LAIAAVIVLIRGGKSL
-454 IHMYRNWKRKKQ
+454 YRKKYANRPTTQ
-466 AGSMEQAGRKESVL
+466 TGEHILLG
-480 AAQLKYSLYFMRHP
+480 QLRYSLYFMRHP
-494 LDGCYGVKR
+494 MDGCYGVKK
-503 EGKASYLC
+503 EGKNSWWC
-511 ANILLAA
+511 ANILLGT
-518 FILLSIIEKYFS
+518 FILISILEKYCS
-530 GFLVKTVREGRYDLV
+530 GFLVKTVREGRYDLI
-545 TDIGSVLIIF
+545 TDIGKVLVIF
-555 IGLTLCNYLVVTI
+555 IGLTACNYLVVTI
-568 NEGEAFFKELYCAY
+568 HEGEGFFKDLYCAY
-582 AYCLTPFIV
+582 AYCLTPYIV
-591 MKPFVVIISN
+591 IKPFVILLSN

-610 ITFAN
+610 ISFAN
-615 IIMWVWVVVLVL
+615 IIVWTWVVILIL
-627 LTIKEIN
+627 LTLKEIN

-639 ETAKAIA
+639 ETAKALAI
-646 LTAFTVLIM
+646 TAFTVLILT
-655 ALLISIIYVLF
+655 LLVCIIYVLF
-666 KQVIDFVIT
+666 SQVIDFVIT

>member
-1 MIKSMKKKQHHHI
+1 MKKLRRI
-14 VKKLL
+14 FAMLL
-19 LTILC
+19 
-24 CCLACG
+24 CLVMMAG
-30 TVASAETP
+30 MTASAETP

-60 SAITK
+60 AAITK
-65 VGETSFVTPVDMAIS
+65 VGETAFVSPMDMAIG
-80 KEGNLYIADSGAHV
+80 KDGNLYIADAGAHV
-94 ILVSNLEGEQVA
+94 ILICSRDGEQVGS
-106 VIGEGILQ
+106 IGEGILQ

-131 KDAKKVFVFDK
+131 KDAKKVFVFD
-142 AGNVVAEYG
+142 AQGNVTAEYG
-151 KPDSPIYGNNMDF
+151 KPDSPIYGNSMDF
-164 KPIKVVAN
+164 KPTKVVAN

-213 QMLQRLILTDAQRA
+213 QMIQRVILTDAQRA

-243 ESGLIYTVTQ
+243 DTGLIYTVTQ
-253 GDKDMSL
+253 GDKETSL

-282 AVTTGNYNNIF
+282 AVTTGNYNNIL

-306 EGELL
+306 DGELL
-311 FMFGGRDDGRQRI
+311 FMFGGRDDGRQRV
-324 GLCNKVEAIAVDSAD
+324 GLCNKVEAIAVDEDD

-368 LFSKGQYTASKEPLS
+368 LFSKGQYTQSKEPLS

-389 SMFDYANQAMGRAYL
+389 SMFDYANQAMGHAYL
-404 QEENYTEALKYFKL
+404 QEENYEQALKYFRL
-418 AKNFD
+418 AKSFE
-423 GYSDAYWEVRNIW
+423 GYSDAFWEVRNIW
-436 IRNYLFPV
+436 IRNYLVAAV
-444 LAIIVILAAA
+444 LAIAAVIVLIRGGKSL
-454 IHMYRNWKRKKQ
+454 YRKKYANRPTTQ
-466 AGSMEQAGRKESVL
+466 TGEHILLG
-480 AAQLKYSLYFMRHP
+480 QLRYSLYFMRHP
-494 LDGCYGVKR
+494 MDGCYGVKK
-503 EGKASYLC
+503 EGKNSWWC
-511 ANILLAA
+511 ANILLGT
-518 FILLSIIEKYFS
+518 FILISILEKYCS
-530 GFLVKTVREGRYDLV
+530 GFLVKTVREGRYDLI
-545 TDIGSVLIIF
+545 TDIGKVLVIF
-555 IGLTLCNYLVVTI
+555 IGLTACNYLVVTI
-568 NEGEAFFKELYCAY
+568 HEGEGFFKDLYCAY
-582 AYCLTPFIV
+582 AYCLTPYIV
-591 MKPFVVIISN
+591 IKPFVILLSN

-610 ITFAN
+610 ISFAN
-615 IIMWVWVVVLVL
+615 IIVWTWVVILIL
-627 LTIKEIN
+627 LTLKEIN

-639 ETAKAIA
+639 ETAKALAI
-646 LTAFTVLIM
+646 TAFTVLILT
-655 ALLISIIYVLF
+655 LLVCIIYVLF
-666 KQVIDFVIT
+666 SQVIDFVIT

>member
-1 MIKSMKKKQHHHI
+1 MVINMKKKIKNH
-14 VKKLL
+14 LL
-19 LTILC
+19 RSLAFLLCVILM
-24 CCLACG
+24 AG
-30 TVASAETP
+30 MTASADTP

-60 SAITK
+60 AAITK

-80 KEGNLYIADSGAHV
+80 KEGNLYIADAGAHV
-94 ILVSNLEGEQVA
+94 ILVSNLKGEQVGM
-106 VIGEGILQ
+106 IGEGILQ
-114 TPTGVYVTEDGT
+114 TPTGVYVAEDGT

-142 AGNVVAEYG
+142 NGSLTAEYG
-151 KPDSPIYGNNMDF
+151 KPNSPIYGNSMDF

-206 YTSLSPF
+206 YTILSPF
-213 QMLQRLILTDAQRA
+213 QIIQRLILTDAQRA
-227 QMLSNIP
+227 QLLSNIP

-243 ESGLIYTVTQ
+243 DAGLIYTVTQ
-253 GDKDMSL
+253 GDYDMSM

-272 SDPYY
+272 SDPYF

-282 AVTTGNYNNIF
+282 AVTTGNYKNIL

-324 GLCNKVEAIAVDSAD
+324 GLCNKVEAIAVDASD

-347 KKQIHIFE
+347 KKQIHVFE

-368 LFSKGQYTASKEPLS
+368 LFSKGQYTASKEPLG

-389 SMFDYANQAMGRAYL
+389 SMFYYANQAMGHAYL
-404 QEENYTEALKYFKL
+404 QEENYDEALNYFRL
-418 AKNFD
+418 AKSFE
-423 GYSDAYWEVRNIW
+423 GYSDAFWEVRNIW
-436 IRNYLFPV
+436 IRNYLVYAVAAIILLV
-444 LAIIVILAAA
+444 LAGKGVKLLRAR
-454 IHMYRNWKRKKQ
+454 RNDGVYQ
-466 AGSMEQAGRKESVL
+466 ESL
-480 AAQLKYSLYFMRHP
+480 TLRSDLRAQLCYSLYFMRHP
-494 LDGCYGVKR
+494 IDGCYGVKR
-503 EGKASYLC
+503 EGKASLAC

-518 FILLSIIEKYFS
+518 FILISIIEKYFC
-530 GFLVKTVREGRYDLV
+530 GFLVKNVREGRYDILSDV
-545 TDIGSVLIIF
+545 GSVLIIF
-555 IGLTLCNYLVVTI
+555 IGLILCNYLVVTI
-568 NEGEAFFKELYCAY
+568 NEGEGFFKELYCAY

-591 MKPFVVIISN
+591 IKPFVVLISN

-610 ITFAN
+610 ISFAN
-615 IIMWVWVVVLVL
+615 MVVWIWMLILLL
-627 LTIKEIN
+627 LTLKEIN
-634 NFTVG
+634 NFTVR
-639 ETAKAIA
+639 ETAKALAI
-646 LTAFTVLIM
+646 TAFTVLILS
-655 ALLISIIYVLF
+655 LLVCIIYVLF
-666 KQVIDFVIT
+666 SQVIDFVIT
-675 VVREVVYRIGN
+675 VIREVVYRIGS

>member
-1 MIKSMKKKQHHHI
+1 MKKLRRI
-14 VKKLL
+14 FAMLL
-19 LTILC
+19 
-24 CCLACG
+24 CLVMMAG
-30 TVASAETP
+30 MTASAETP

-60 SAITK
+60 AAITK
-65 VGETSFVTPVDMAIS
+65 VGETAFVSPMDMAIG
-80 KEGNLYIADSGAHV
+80 KDGNLYIADAGAHV
-94 ILVSNLEGEQVA
+94 ILICSRDGEQVGS
-106 VIGEGILQ
+106 IGEGVLQ

-131 KDAKKVFVFDK
+131 KDAKKVFVFD
-142 AGNVVAEYG
+142 AQGNVTAEYG
-151 KPDSPIYGNNMDF
+151 KPDSPIYGNSMDF
-164 KPIKVVAN
+164 KPTKVVAN

-213 QMLQRLILTDAQRA
+213 QMIQRVILTDAQRA

-243 ESGLIYTVTQ
+243 DTGLIYTVTQ
-253 GDKDMSL
+253 SDKETSL

-282 AVTTGNYNNIF
+282 AVTTGNYNNIL

-306 EGELL
+306 DGELL
-311 FMFGGRDDGRQRI
+311 FMFGGRDDGRQRV
-324 GLCNKVEAIAVDSAD
+324 GLCNKVEAIAVDEDD

-368 LFSKGQYTASKEPLS
+368 LFSKGQYTQSKEPLS

-389 SMFDYANQAMGRAYL
+389 SMFDYANQAMGHAYL
-404 QEENYTEALKYFKL
+404 QEENYEQALKYFRL
-418 AKNFD
+418 AKSFE
-423 GYSDAYWEVRNIW
+423 GYSDAFWEVRNIW
-436 IRNYLFPV
+436 IRNYLVAAV
-444 LAIIVILAAA
+444 LAIAAVIVLIRGGKSL
-454 IHMYRNWKRKKQ
+454 YRKKYANRPTTQ
-466 AGSMEQAGRKESVL
+466 TGEHILLG
-480 AAQLKYSLYFMRHP
+480 QLRYSLYFMRHP
-494 LDGCYGVKR
+494 MDGCYGVKK
-503 EGKASYLC
+503 EGKNSWWC
-511 ANILLAA
+511 ANILLGT
-518 FILLSIIEKYFS
+518 FILISILEKYCS
-530 GFLVKTVREGRYDLV
+530 GFLVKTVREGRYDLI
-545 TDIGSVLIIF
+545 TDIGKVLVIF
-555 IGLTLCNYLVVTI
+555 IGLTACNYLVVTI
-568 NEGEAFFKELYCAY
+568 HEGEGFFKDLYCAY
-582 AYCLTPFIV
+582 AYCLTPYIV
-591 MKPFVVIISN
+591 IKPFVILLSN

-610 ITFAN
+610 ISFAN
-615 IIMWVWVVVLVL
+615 IIVWTWVVILIL
-627 LTIKEIN
+627 LTLKEIN

-639 ETAKAIA
+639 ETAKALAI
-646 LTAFTVLIM
+646 TAFTVLILT
-655 ALLISIIYVLF
+655 LLVCIIYVLF
-666 KQVIDFVIT
+666 SQVIDFVIT

>member
-1 MIKSMKKKQHHHI
+1 MKKLRRI
-14 VKKLL
+14 FAMLL
-19 LTILC
+19 
-24 CCLACG
+24 CLVMMAG
-30 TVASAETP
+30 MTASAETP

-60 SAITK
+60 AAITK
-65 VGETSFVTPVDMAIS
+65 VGETAFVSPMDMAIG
-80 KEGNLYIADSGAHV
+80 KDGNLYIADAGAHV
-94 ILVSNLEGEQVA
+94 ILICSRDGEQVGS
-106 VIGEGILQ
+106 IGEGILQ

-131 KDAKKVFVFDK
+131 KDAKKVFVFD
-142 AGNVVAEYG
+142 AQGNVTAEYG
-151 KPDSPIYGNNMDF
+151 KPDSPIYGNSMDF
-164 KPIKVVAN
+164 KPTKVVAN

-181 EGNMNGIVQLS
+181 EGNMNGIVQLI

-213 QMLQRLILTDAQRA
+213 QMIQRVILTDAQRA

-243 ESGLIYTVTQ
+243 DTGLIYTVTQ
-253 GDKDMSL
+253 GDKETSL

-282 AVTTGNYNNIF
+282 AVTTGNYNNIL

-306 EGELL
+306 DGELL
-311 FMFGGRDDGRQRI
+311 FMFGGRDDGRQRV
-324 GLCNKVEAIAVDSAD
+324 GLCNKVEAIAVDEDD

-368 LFSKGQYTASKEPLS
+368 LFSKGQYTQSKEPLS

-389 SMFDYANQAMGRAYL
+389 SMFDYANQAMGHAYL
-404 QEENYTEALKYFKL
+404 QEENYEQALKYFRL
-418 AKNFD
+418 AKSFE
-423 GYSDAYWEVRNIW
+423 GYSDAFWEVRNIW
-436 IRNYLFPV
+436 IRNYLVAAV
-444 LAIIVILAAA
+444 LAIAAVIVLIRGGKSL
-454 IHMYRNWKRKKQ
+454 YRKKYANRPTTQ
-466 AGSMEQAGRKESVL
+466 TGEHILLG
-480 AAQLKYSLYFMRHP
+480 QLRYSLYFMRHP
-494 LDGCYGVKR
+494 MDGCYGVKK
-503 EGKASYLC
+503 EGKNSWWC
-511 ANILLAA
+511 ANILLGT
-518 FILLSIIEKYFS
+518 FILISILEKYCS
-530 GFLVKTVREGRYDLV
+530 GFLVKTVREGRYDLI
-545 TDIGSVLIIF
+545 TDIGKVLVIF
-555 IGLTLCNYLVVTI
+555 IGLTACNYLVVTI
-568 NEGEAFFKELYCAY
+568 HEGEGFFKDLYCAY
-582 AYCLTPFIV
+582 AYCLTPYIV
-591 MKPFVVIISN
+591 IKPFVILLSN

-610 ITFAN
+610 ISFAN
-615 IIMWVWVVVLVL
+615 IIVWTWVVILIL
-627 LTIKEIN
+627 LTLKEIN

-639 ETAKAIA
+639 ETAKALAI
-646 LTAFTVLIM
+646 TAFTVLILT
-655 ALLISIIYVLF
+655 LLVCIIYVLF
-666 KQVIDFVIT
+666 SQVIDFVIT

>member
-1 MIKSMKKKQHHHI
+1 M
-14 VKKLL
+14 LL
-19 LTILC
+19 
-24 CCLACG
+24 CLVMMAG
-30 TVASAETP
+30 MTASAETP

-60 SAITK
+60 AAITK
-65 VGETSFVTPVDMAIS
+65 VGETAFVSPMDMAIG
-80 KEGNLYIADSGAHV
+80 KDGNLYIADAGAHV
-94 ILVSNLEGEQVA
+94 ILICSRDGEQVGT
-106 VIGEGILQ
+106 IGEGILQ

-131 KDAKKVFVFDK
+131 KDAKKVFVFD
-142 AGNVVAEYG
+142 AQGNVTAEYG
-151 KPDSPIYGNNMDF
+151 KPDSPIYGNSMDF
-164 KPIKVVAN
+164 KPTKVVAN

-213 QMLQRLILTDAQRA
+213 QMIQRVILTDAQRA

-243 ESGLIYTVTQ
+243 DTGLIYTVTQ
-253 GDKDMSL
+253 GDKETSL

-282 AVTTGNYNNIF
+282 AVTTGNYNNIL

-306 EGELL
+306 DGELL
-311 FMFGGRDDGRQRI
+311 FMFGGRDDGRQRV
-324 GLCNKVEAIAVDSAD
+324 GLCNKVEAIAVDEDD

-368 LFSKGQYTASKEPLS
+368 LFSKGQYTQSKEPLS

-389 SMFDYANQAMGRAYL
+389 SMFDYANQAMGHAYL
-404 QEENYTEALKYFKL
+404 QEENYEQALKYFRL
-418 AKNFD
+418 AKSFE
-423 GYSDAYWEVRNIW
+423 GYSDAFWEVRNIW
-436 IRNYLFPV
+436 IRNYLVAAV
-444 LAIIVILAAA
+444 LAIAAVIVLIRGGKSL
-454 IHMYRNWKRKKQ
+454 YRKKYANRPTTQ
-466 AGSMEQAGRKESVL
+466 TGEHILLG
-480 AAQLKYSLYFMRHP
+480 QLRYSLYFMRHP
-494 LDGCYGVKR
+494 MDGCYGVKK
-503 EGKASYLC
+503 EGKNSWWC
-511 ANILLAA
+511 ANILLGT
-518 FILLSIIEKYFS
+518 FILISILEKYCS
-530 GFLVKTVREGRYDLV
+530 GFLVKTVREGRYDLI
-545 TDIGSVLIIF
+545 TDIGKVLVIF
-555 IGLTLCNYLVVTI
+555 IGLTACNYLVVTI
-568 NEGEAFFKELYCAY
+568 HEGEGFFKDLYCAY
-582 AYCLTPFIV
+582 AYCLTPYIV
-591 MKPFVVIISN
+591 IKPFVILLSN

-610 ITFAN
+610 ISFAN
-615 IIMWVWVVVLVL
+615 IIVWTWVVILIL
-627 LTIKEIN
+627 LTLKEIN

-639 ETAKAIA
+639 ETAKALAI
-646 LTAFTVLIM
+646 TAFTVLILT
-655 ALLISIIYVLF
+655 LLVCIIYVLF
-666 KQVIDFVIT
+666 SQVIDFVIT

>member
-1 MIKSMKKKQHHHI
+1 MKKLRRI
-14 VKKLL
+14 FAMLL
-19 LTILC
+19 
-24 CCLACG
+24 CLVMMAG
-30 TVASAETP
+30 MTASAETP

-60 SAITK
+60 AAITK
-65 VGETSFVTPVDMAIS
+65 VGETAFVSPMDMAIG
-80 KEGNLYIADSGAHV
+80 KDGNLYIADAGAHV
-94 ILVSNLEGEQVA
+94 ILICSRDGEQVGS
-106 VIGEGILQ
+106 IGEGILQ

-131 KDAKKVFVFDK
+131 KDAKKVFVFD
-142 AGNVVAEYG
+142 AQGNVTVEYG
-151 KPDSPIYGNNMDF
+151 KPDSPIYGNSMDF
-164 KPIKVVAN
+164 KPTKVVAN

-213 QMLQRLILTDAQRA
+213 QMIQRVILTDAQRA

-243 ESGLIYTVTQ
+243 DTGLIYTVTQ
-253 GDKDMSL
+253 GDKETSL

-282 AVTTGNYNNIF
+282 AVTTGNYNNIL

-306 EGELL
+306 DGELL
-311 FMFGGRDDGRQRI
+311 FMFGGRDDGRQRV
-324 GLCNKVEAIAVDSAD
+324 GLCNKVEAIAVDEDD

-355 PTEFTNLLHESLY
+355 PTEFTNLLHEALY
-368 LFSKGQYTASKEPLS
+368 LFSKGQYTQSKEPLS

-389 SMFDYANQAMGRAYL
+389 SMFDYANQAMGHAYL
-404 QEENYTEALKYFKL
+404 QEENYEQALKYFRL
-418 AKNFD
+418 AKSFE
-423 GYSDAYWEVRNIW
+423 GYSDAFWEVRNIW
-436 IRNYLFPV
+436 IRNYLVAAV
-444 LAIIVILAAA
+444 LAIAVVIVLIRGGKSL
-454 IHMYRNWKRKKQ
+454 YRKKYANRPTTQ
-466 AGSMEQAGRKESVL
+466 TGEHILLG
-480 AAQLKYSLYFMRHP
+480 QLRYSLYFMRHP
-494 LDGCYGVKR
+494 MDGCYGVKK
-503 EGKASYLC
+503 EGKNSWWC
-511 ANILLAA
+511 ANILLGT
-518 FILLSIIEKYFS
+518 FILISILEKYCS
-530 GFLVKTVREGRYDLV
+530 GFLVKTVREGRYDLI
-545 TDIGSVLIIF
+545 TDIGKVLVIF
-555 IGLTLCNYLVVTI
+555 IGLTACNYLVVTI
-568 NEGEAFFKELYCAY
+568 HEGEGFFKDLYCAY
-582 AYCLTPFIV
+582 AYCLTPYIV
-591 MKPFVVIISN
+591 IKPFVILLSN

-610 ITFAN
+610 ISFAN
-615 IIMWVWVVVLVL
+615 IIVWTWVVLLIL
-627 LTIKEIN
+627 LTLKEIN

-639 ETAKAIA
+639 ETAKALAI
-646 LTAFTVLIM
+646 TAFTVLILT
-655 ALLISIIYVLF
+655 LLVCIIYVLF
-666 KQVIDFVIT
+666 SQVIDFVIT

>member
-1 MIKSMKKKQHHHI
+1 MKKTKR
-14 VKKLL
+14 LL
-19 LTILC
+19 LAILC
-24 CCLACG
+24 CCLICS

-65 VGETSFVTPVDMAIS
+65 VGETSFVSPMDMTIG
-80 KEGNLYIADSGAHV
+80 KDGNMYIADAGAHL
-94 ILVSNLEGEQVA
+94 ILISNLEGEQVGT
-106 VIGEGILQ
+106 IGDGILQ
-114 TPTGVYVTEDGT
+114 TPTGVHVTSDGM

-131 KDAKKVFVFDK
+131 KDAKKVFVFDQN
-142 AGNVVAEYG
+142 GNVINEYG

-164 KPIKVVAN
+164 KPTKIVAN
-172 KTGTMYIIC
+172 KTGTMYVIC

-192 PVEGGSFLGYFGTN
+192 PVDGGSFLGYFGTN

-243 ESGLIYTVTQ
+243 ETGLIYTVTQ
-253 GDKDMSL
+253 GDTYLSL
-260 KKLNIAGKNLLD
+260 KKLNIAGKNMLGED
-272 SDPYY
+272 HYY

-306 EGELL
+306 DGELL

-324 GLCNKVEAIAVDSAD
+324 GLCNKVEAIAVDSQD

-355 PTEFTNLLHESLY
+355 PTEFTELLHESLY
-368 LFSKGQYTASKEPLS
+368 LFSKGQYTASKEPLT

-389 SMFDYANQAMGRAYL
+389 SMFDYANKAMGRAYL
-404 QEENYTEALKYFKL
+404 QEENYTEALRYFKL
-418 AKNFD
+418 AKDFD

-444 LAIIVILAAA
+444 LAVIVVLCAAWS
-454 IHMYRNWKRKKQ
+454 MYRKYHKK
-466 AGSMEQAGRKESVL
+466 SDKESFCDRHEL
-480 AAQLKYSLYFMRHP
+480 AGQLKYCLHFMRHP

-503 EGKASYLC
+503 EGKASYIC

-518 FILLSIIEKYFS
+518 YIIISIIEKYFS
-530 GFLVKTVREGRYDLV
+530 GFLVKTVREGRYDLIS
-545 TDIGSVLIIF
+545 DIGSVLIVF

-582 AYCLTPFIV
+582 AYCLTPFIII
-591 MKPFVVIISN
+591 KPFVILLSN

-610 ITFAN
+610 IYFAN
-615 IIMWVWVVVLVL
+615 IIVWTWVIVLVL

-639 ETAKAIA
+639 ETVKAIA

-655 ALLISIIYVLF
+655 ALLISIIYVLL

-675 VVREVVYRIGN
+675 VIREVVYRIGS

>member
-1 MIKSMKKKQHHHI
+1 MKKLRRI
-14 VKKLL
+14 FAMLL
-19 LTILC
+19 
-24 CCLACG
+24 CLVMMAG
-30 TVASAETP
+30 MTASAETP

-60 SAITK
+60 AAITK
-65 VGETSFVTPVDMAIS
+65 VGETAFVSPMDMAIG
-80 KEGNLYIADSGAHV
+80 KDGNLYIADAGAHV
-94 ILVSNLEGEQVA
+94 ILICSRDGEQVGS
-106 VIGEGILQ
+106 IGEGVLQ

-126 VYVAD
+126 VYAAD
-131 KDAKKVFVFDK
+131 KDAKKVFVFD
-142 AGNVVAEYG
+142 AQGNVTAEYG
-151 KPDSPIYGNNMDF
+151 KPDSPIYGNSMDF
-164 KPIKVVAN
+164 KPTKVVAN

-213 QMLQRLILTDAQRA
+213 QMIQRVILTDAQRA

-243 ESGLIYTVTQ
+243 DTGLIYTVTQ
-253 GDKDMSL
+253 GDKETSL

-282 AVTTGNYNNIF
+282 AVTTGNYNNIL

-306 EGELL
+306 DGELL
-311 FMFGGRDDGRQRI
+311 FMFGGRDDGRQRV
-324 GLCNKVEAIAVDSAD
+324 GLCNKVEAIAVDEDD

-368 LFSKGQYTASKEPLS
+368 LFSKGQYTQSKEPLS

-389 SMFDYANQAMGRAYL
+389 SMFDYANQAMGHAYL
-404 QEENYTEALKYFKL
+404 QEENYEQALKYFRL
-418 AKNFD
+418 AKSFE
-423 GYSDAYWEVRNIW
+423 GYSDAFWEVRNIW
-436 IRNYLFPV
+436 IRNYLVAAV
-444 LAIIVILAAA
+444 LAIAAVIVLIRGGKFL
-454 IHMYRNWKRKKQ
+454 YRKKYANRPTTQ
-466 AGSMEQAGRKESVL
+466 TGEHILLG
-480 AAQLKYSLYFMRHP
+480 QLRYSLYFMRHP
-494 LDGCYGVKR
+494 MDGCYGVKK
-503 EGKASYLC
+503 EGKNSWWC
-511 ANILLAA
+511 ANILLGT
-518 FILLSIIEKYFS
+518 FILISILEKYCS
-530 GFLVKTVREGRYDLV
+530 GFLVKTVREGRYDLI
-545 TDIGSVLIIF
+545 TDIGKVLVIF
-555 IGLTLCNYLVVTI
+555 IGLTACNYLVVTI
-568 NEGEAFFKELYCAY
+568 HEGEGFFKDLYCAY
-582 AYCLTPFIV
+582 AYCLTPYIV
-591 MKPFVVIISN
+591 IKPFVILLSN

-610 ITFAN
+610 ISFAN
-615 IIMWVWVVVLVL
+615 IIVWTWVVILIL
-627 LTIKEIN
+627 LTLKEIN

-639 ETAKAIA
+639 ETAKALAI
-646 LTAFTVLIM
+646 TAFTVLILT
-655 ALLISIIYVLF
+655 LLVCIIYVLF
-666 KQVIDFVIT
+666 SQVIDFVIT

>member
-1 MIKSMKKKQHHHI
+1 MKKLRRI
-14 VKKLL
+14 FAMLL
-19 LTILC
+19 
-24 CCLACG
+24 CLVMMAG
-30 TVASAETP
+30 MTASAETP

-60 SAITK
+60 AAITK
-65 VGETSFVTPVDMAIS
+65 VGETAFVSPMDMAIG
-80 KEGNLYIADSGAHV
+80 KDGNLYIADAGAHV
-94 ILVSNLEGEQVA
+94 ILICSRDGEQVGS
-106 VIGEGILQ
+106 IGEGVLQ

-131 KDAKKVFVFDK
+131 KDAKKVFVFD
-142 AGNVVAEYG
+142 AQGNVTAEYG
-151 KPDSPIYGNNMDF
+151 KPDSPIYGNSMDF
-164 KPIKVVAN
+164 KPTKVVAN

-213 QMLQRLILTDAQRA
+213 QMIQRVILTDAQRA

-243 ESGLIYTVTQ
+243 DTGLIYTVTQ
-253 GDKDMSL
+253 GDKETSL

-282 AVTTGNYNNIF
+282 AVTTGNYNNIL

-306 EGELL
+306 DGELL
-311 FMFGGRDDGRQRI
+311 FMFGGRDDGRQRV
-324 GLCNKVEAIAVDSAD
+324 GLCNKVEAIAVDEDD

-368 LFSKGQYTASKEPLS
+368 LFSKGQYTQSKEPLS

-389 SMFDYANQAMGRAYL
+389 SMFDYANQAMGHAYL
-404 QEENYTEALKYFKL
+404 QEENYEQALKYFRL
-418 AKNFD
+418 AKSFE
-423 GYSDAYWEVRNIW
+423 GYSDAFWEVRNIW
-436 IRNYLFPV
+436 IRNYLVAAV
-444 LAIIVILAAA
+444 LAIAAVIVLIRGGKSL
-454 IHMYRNWKRKKQ
+454 YRKKYANRPTTQ
-466 AGSMEQAGRKESVL
+466 TGEHILLG
-480 AAQLKYSLYFMRHP
+480 QLRYSLYFMRHP
-494 LDGCYGVKR
+494 MDGCYGVKK
-503 EGKASYLC
+503 EGKNSWWC
-511 ANILLAA
+511 ANTLLGT
-518 FILLSIIEKYFS
+518 FILISILEKYCS
-530 GFLVKTVREGRYDLV
+530 GFLVKTVREGRYDLI
-545 TDIGSVLIIF
+545 TDIGKVLVIF
-555 IGLTLCNYLVVTI
+555 IGLTACNYLVVTI
-568 NEGEAFFKELYCAY
+568 HEGEGFFKDLYCAY
-582 AYCLTPFIV
+582 AYCLTPYIV
-591 MKPFVVIISN
+591 IKPFVILLSN

-610 ITFAN
+610 ISFAN
-615 IIMWVWVVVLVL
+615 IIVWTWVVILIL
-627 LTIKEIN
+627 LTLKEIN

-639 ETAKAIA
+639 ETAKALAI
-646 LTAFTVLIM
+646 TAFTVLILT
-655 ALLISIIYVLF
+655 LLVCIIYVLF
-666 KQVIDFVIT
+666 SQVIDFVIT

>member
-1 MIKSMKKKQHHHI
+1 MKKLRRI
-14 VKKLL
+14 FAMLL
-19 LTILC
+19 
-24 CCLACG
+24 CLVMVAG
-30 TVASAETP
+30 MTASAETP

-60 SAITK
+60 AAITK
-65 VGETSFVTPVDMAIS
+65 VGETAFVSPMDMAIG
-80 KEGNLYIADSGAHV
+80 KDGNLYIADAGAHV
-94 ILVSNLEGEQVA
+94 ILICSRDGEQIGS
-106 VIGEGILQ
+106 IGEGILQ

-131 KDAKKVFVFDK
+131 KDAKKVVVFD
-142 AGNVVAEYG
+142 AQGNVTAEYG
-151 KPDSPIYGNNMDF
+151 KPDSPIYGNSMDF
-164 KPIKVVAN
+164 KPTKVVAN

-213 QMLQRLILTDAQRA
+213 QMIQRVILTDAQRA

-243 ESGLIYTVTQ
+243 DTGLIYTVTQ
-253 GDKDMSL
+253 GDKETSL

-282 AVTTGNYNNIF
+282 AVTTGNYNNIL

-306 EGELL
+306 DGELL
-311 FMFGGRDDGRQRI
+311 FMFGGRDDGRQRV
-324 GLCNKVEAIAVDSAD
+324 GLCNKVEAIAVDEDD

-368 LFSKGQYTASKEPLS
+368 LFSKGQYTQSKEPLS

-389 SMFDYANQAMGRAYL
+389 SMFDYANQAMGHAYL
-404 QEENYTEALKYFKL
+404 QEENYEQALKYFRL
-418 AKNFD
+418 AKSFE
-423 GYSDAYWEVRNIW
+423 GYSDAFWEVRNIW
-436 IRNYLFPV
+436 IRNYLVAAV
-444 LAIIVILAAA
+444 LAIAAVIVLIRGGKSL
-454 IHMYRNWKRKKQ
+454 YRKKYANRSTTQ
-466 AGSMEQAGRKESVL
+466 TGEHILLG
-480 AAQLKYSLYFMRHP
+480 QLRYSLYFMRHP
-494 LDGCYGVKR
+494 MDGCYGVKK
-503 EGKASYLC
+503 EGKNSWWC
-511 ANILLAA
+511 ANILLGT
-518 FILLSIIEKYFS
+518 FILFSILEKYCS
-530 GFLVKTVREGRYDLV
+530 GFLVKTVREGRYDLI
-545 TDIGSVLIIF
+545 TDIGKVLVIF
-555 IGLTLCNYLVVTI
+555 IGLTACNYLVVTI
-568 NEGEAFFKELYCAY
+568 HEGEGFFKDLYCAY
-582 AYCLTPFIV
+582 AYCLTPYIV
-591 MKPFVVIISN
+591 IKPFVILLSN

-610 ITFAN
+610 ISFAN
-615 IIMWVWVVVLVL
+615 IIVWTWVVILIL
-627 LTIKEIN
+627 LTLKEIN

-639 ETAKAIA
+639 ETAKALAI
-646 LTAFTVLIM
+646 TAFTVLILT
-655 ALLISIIYVLF
+655 LLVCIIYVLF
-666 KQVIDFVIT
+666 SQVIDFVIT
-675 VVREVVYRIGN
+675 VIREVVYRIGN

>member
-1 MIKSMKKKQHHHI
+1 MKKI
-14 VKKLL
+14 RRIFAMLL
-19 LTILC
+19 
-24 CCLACG
+24 CLVMMAG
-30 TVASAETP
+30 MTASAETP

-60 SAITK
+60 AAITK
-65 VGETSFVTPVDMAIS
+65 VGETAFVSPMDMAIG
-80 KEGNLYIADSGAHV
+80 KEGNLYIADAGAHV
-94 ILVSNLEGEQVA
+94 ILICSRDGEQVGT
-106 VIGEGILQ
+106 IGEGILQ

-131 KDAKKVFVFDK
+131 KDAKKVFVFD
-142 AGNVVAEYG
+142 AQGNVTAEYG
-151 KPDSPIYGNNMDF
+151 KPDSPIYGNSMDF
-164 KPIKVVAN
+164 KPTKVVAN

-213 QMLQRLILTDAQRA
+213 QMIQRVILTDAQRA

-243 ESGLIYTVTQ
+243 DTGLIYTVTQ
-253 GDKDMSL
+253 GDKETSL

-282 AVTTGNYNNIF
+282 AVTTGNYNNIL

-306 EGELL
+306 DGELL
-311 FMFGGRDDGRQRI
+311 FMFGGRDDGRQRV
-324 GLCNKVEAIAVDSAD
+324 GLCNKVEAIAVDEDD

-368 LFSKGQYTASKEPLS
+368 LFSKGQYTQSKEPLS

-389 SMFDYANQAMGRAYL
+389 SMFDYANQAMGHAYL
-404 QEENYTEALKYFKL
+404 QEENYEQALKYFRL
-418 AKNFD
+418 AKSFE
-423 GYSDAYWEVRNIW
+423 GYSDAFWEVRNIW
-436 IRNYLFPV
+436 IRNYLVAAV
-444 LAIIVILAAA
+444 LAIAAVIVLIRGGKSL
-454 IHMYRNWKRKKQ
+454 YRKKYANRPTTQ
-466 AGSMEQAGRKESVL
+466 TGEHILLG
-480 AAQLKYSLYFMRHP
+480 QLRYSLYFMRHP
-494 LDGCYGVKR
+494 MDGCYGVKK
-503 EGKASYLC
+503 EGKNSWWC
-511 ANILLAA
+511 ANILLGT
-518 FILLSIIEKYFS
+518 FILISILEKYCS
-530 GFLVKTVREGRYDLV
+530 GFLVKTVRDGRYDLI
-545 TDIGSVLIIF
+545 TDIGKVLVIF
-555 IGLTLCNYLVVTI
+555 IGLTACNYLVVTI
-568 NEGEAFFKELYCAY
+568 HEGEGFFKDLYCAY
-582 AYCLTPFIV
+582 AYCLTPYIV
-591 MKPFVVIISN
+591 IKPFVILLSN

-610 ITFAN
+610 ISFAN
-615 IIMWVWVVVLVL
+615 IIVWTWVVILIL
-627 LTIKEIN
+627 LTLKEIN

-639 ETAKAIA
+639 ETAKALAI
-646 LTAFTVLIM
+646 TAFTVLILT
-655 ALLISIIYVLF
+655 LLVCIIYVLF
-666 KQVIDFVIT
+666 SQVIDFVII

>member
-1 MIKSMKKKQHHHI
+1 MKKLRRI
-14 VKKLL
+14 FAMLL
-19 LTILC
+19 
-24 CCLACG
+24 CLVMMAG
-30 TVASAETP
+30 MTVSAETP
-38 YKTYTVD
+38 YKTYTID

-60 SAITK
+60 AAITK
-65 VGETSFVTPVDMAIS
+65 VGETTFVSPMDMAIG
-80 KEGNLYIADSGAHV
+80 KEGNLYIADAGAHV
-94 ILVSNLEGEQVA
+94 ILICSREGEQVGS
-106 VIGEGILQ
+106 IGEGILQ

-131 KDAKKVFVFDK
+131 KDAKKVFVFD
-142 AGNVVAEYG
+142 AQGNVTAEYG
-151 KPDSPIYGNNMDF
+151 KPDSPIYGNSMDF
-164 KPIKVVAN
+164 KPTKVVAN

-213 QMLQRLILTDAQRA
+213 QMIQRVILTDAQRA

-243 ESGLIYTVTQ
+243 DTGLIYTVTQ
-253 GDKDMSL
+253 GDKDTSL

-282 AVTTGNYNNIF
+282 AVTTGNYNNIL

-306 EGELL
+306 DGELL
-311 FMFGGRDDGRQRI
+311 FMFGGRDDGRQRV
-324 GLCNKVEAIAVDSAD
+324 GLCNKVEAIAVDEDD

-368 LFSKGQYTASKEPLS
+368 LFSKGQYTQSKEPLS

-389 SMFDYANQAMGRAYL
+389 SMFDYANQAMGHAYL
-404 QEENYTEALKYFKL
+404 QEENYEQALKYFRL
-418 AKNFD
+418 AKSFE
-423 GYSDAYWEVRNIW
+423 GYSDAFWEVRNIW
-436 IRNYLFPV
+436 IRNYLVAAV
-444 LAIIVILAAA
+444 LAITAVVVLIRGGKSL
-454 IHMYRNWKRKKQ
+454 YRKKYADHPATQ
-466 AGSMEQAGRKESVL
+466 TGEHILWG
-480 AAQLKYSLYFMRHP
+480 QLRYSLYFMRHP
-494 LDGCYGVKR
+494 MDGCYGVKK
-503 EGKASYLC
+503 EGKNSWWC
-511 ANILLAA
+511 ANILLGT
-518 FILLSIIEKYFS
+518 FILISILEKYCS
-530 GFLVKTVREGRYDLV
+530 GFLVKTVREGRYDLI
-545 TDIGSVLIIF
+545 TDIGKVLVIF
-555 IGLTLCNYLVVTI
+555 IGLTACNYLVVTI
-568 NEGEAFFKELYCAY
+568 NEGEGFFKDLYCAY
-582 AYCLTPFIV
+582 AYCLTPYIV
-591 MKPFVVIISN
+591 IKPFVILLSN

-615 IIMWVWVVVLVL
+615 IIVWTWVVILIL
-627 LTIKEIN
+627 LTLKEIN

-639 ETAKAIA
+639 ETAKALAI
-646 LTAFTVLIM
+646 TAFTVLILT
-655 ALLISIIYVLF
+655 LLVCIIYVLF
-666 KQVIDFVIT
+666 SQVIDFVIT

>member
-1 MIKSMKKKQHHHI
+1 MKKLRRI
-14 VKKLL
+14 FAMLL
-19 LTILC
+19 
-24 CCLACG
+24 CLVMMAG
-30 TVASAETP
+30 MTVSAETP
-38 YKTYTVD
+38 YKTYTID

-60 SAITK
+60 AAITK
-65 VGETSFVTPVDMAIS
+65 VGETAFVSPMDMAIG
-80 KEGNLYIADSGAHV
+80 KEGNLYIADAGAHV
-94 ILVSNLEGEQVA
+94 ILICSREGEQVGS
-106 VIGEGILQ
+106 IGEGILQ

-131 KDAKKVFVFDK
+131 KDAKKVFVFD
-142 AGNVVAEYG
+142 AQGNVTAEYG
-151 KPDSPIYGNNMDF
+151 KPDSPIYGNSMDF
-164 KPIKVVAN
+164 KPTKVVAN

-213 QMLQRLILTDAQRA
+213 QMIQRVILTDAQRA

-243 ESGLIYTVTQ
+243 DTGLIYTVTQ
-253 GDKDMSL
+253 GDKDTSL

-282 AVTTGNYNNIF
+282 AVSTGNYNNIL

-306 EGELL
+306 DGELL
-311 FMFGGRDDGRQRI
+311 FMFGGRDDGRQRV
-324 GLCNKVEAIAVDSAD
+324 GLCNKVEAIAVDEDD

-368 LFSKGQYTASKEPLS
+368 LFSKGQYTQSKEPLS

-389 SMFDYANQAMGRAYL
+389 SMFDYANQAMGHAYL
-404 QEENYTEALKYFKL
+404 QEENYEQALKYFRL
-418 AKNFD
+418 AKSFE
-423 GYSDAYWEVRNIW
+423 GYSDAFWEVRNIW
-436 IRNYLFPV
+436 IRNYLVAAV
-444 LAIIVILAAA
+444 LAITAVVVLIRGGKSL
-454 IHMYRNWKRKKQ
+454 YRKKYADHPATQ
-466 AGSMEQAGRKESVL
+466 TGEHILWG
-480 AAQLKYSLYFMRHP
+480 QLRYSLYFMRHP
-494 LDGCYGVKR
+494 MDGCYGVKK
-503 EGKASYLC
+503 EGKNSWWC
-511 ANILLAA
+511 ANILLGT
-518 FILLSIIEKYFS
+518 FILISILEKYCS
-530 GFLVKTVREGRYDLV
+530 GFLVKTVREGRYDLI
-545 TDIGSVLIIF
+545 TDIGKVLVIF
-555 IGLTLCNYLVVTI
+555 IGLTACNYLVVTI
-568 NEGEAFFKELYCAY
+568 HEGEGFFKDLYCAY
-582 AYCLTPFIV
+582 AYCLTPYIV
-591 MKPFVVIISN
+591 IKPFVILLSN

-615 IIMWVWVVVLVL
+615 IIVWTWVVILIL
-627 LTIKEIN
+627 LTLKEIN

-639 ETAKAIA
+639 ETAKALAI
-646 LTAFTVLIM
+646 TAFTVLILT
-655 ALLISIIYVLF
+655 LLVCIIYVLF
-666 KQVIDFVIT
+666 SQVIDFVIT

>member
-1 MIKSMKKKQHHHI
+1 MKKLRRI
-14 VKKLL
+14 FAMLL
-19 LTILC
+19 
-24 CCLACG
+24 CLVMMAG
-30 TVASAETP
+30 MTVSAETP
-38 YKTYTVD
+38 YKTYTID

-60 SAITK
+60 AAITK
-65 VGETSFVTPVDMAIS
+65 VGETAFVSPMDMAIG
-80 KEGNLYIADSGAHV
+80 KEGNLYIADAGAHV
-94 ILVSNLEGEQVA
+94 ILICSREGEQVGS
-106 VIGEGILQ
+106 IGEGILQ

-131 KDAKKVFVFDK
+131 KDAKKVFVFD
-142 AGNVVAEYG
+142 AQGNVTAEYG
-151 KPDSPIYGNNMDF
+151 KPDSPIYGNSMDF
-164 KPIKVVAN
+164 KPTKVVAN

-213 QMLQRLILTDAQRA
+213 QMIQRVILTDAQRA

-243 ESGLIYTVTQ
+243 DTGLIYTVTQ
-253 GDKDMSL
+253 GDKDTSL

-282 AVTTGNYNNIF
+282 AVTTGNYNNIL

-306 EGELL
+306 DGELL
-311 FMFGGRDDGRQRI
+311 FMFGGRDDGRQRV
-324 GLCNKVEAIAVDSAD
+324 GLCNKVEAIAVDEDD

-368 LFSKGQYTASKEPLS
+368 LFSKGQYTQSKEPLS

-389 SMFDYANQAMGRAYL
+389 SMFDYANQAMGHAYL
-404 QEENYTEALKYFKL
+404 QEENYEQALKYFRL
-418 AKNFD
+418 AKSFE
-423 GYSDAYWEVRNIW
+423 GYSDAFWEVRNIW
-436 IRNYLFPV
+436 IRNYLVAAV
-444 LAIIVILAAA
+444 LAITAVVVLIRGGKSL
-454 IHMYRNWKRKKQ
+454 YRKKYADHPATQ
-466 AGSMEQAGRKESVL
+466 TGEHILWG
-480 AAQLKYSLYFMRHP
+480 QLRYSLYFMRHP
-494 LDGCYGVKR
+494 MDGCYGVKK
-503 EGKASYLC
+503 ESKNSWWC
-511 ANILLAA
+511 ANILLGT
-518 FILLSIIEKYFS
+518 FILISILEKYCS
-530 GFLVKTVREGRYDLV
+530 GFLVKTVREGRYDLI
-545 TDIGSVLIIF
+545 TDIGKVLVIF
-555 IGLTLCNYLVVTI
+555 IGLTACNYLVVTI
-568 NEGEAFFKELYCAY
+568 NEGEGFFKDLYCAY
-582 AYCLTPFIV
+582 AYCLTPYIV
-591 MKPFVVIISN
+591 IKPFVILLSN

-615 IIMWVWVVVLVL
+615 IIVWTWVVILIL
-627 LTIKEIN
+627 LTLKEIN

-639 ETAKAIA
+639 ETAKALAI
-646 LTAFTVLIM
+646 TAFTVLILT
-655 ALLISIIYVLF
+655 LLVCIIYVLF
-666 KQVIDFVIT
+666 SQVIDFVIT

>member
-1 MIKSMKKKQHHHI
+1 MKKLRRI
-14 VKKLL
+14 FAMLL
-19 LTILC
+19 
-24 CCLACG
+24 CLVMMAG
-30 TVASAETP
+30 MTASAETP

-60 SAITK
+60 AAITK
-65 VGETSFVTPVDMAIS
+65 VGETAFVSPMDMAIG
-80 KEGNLYIADSGAHV
+80 KDGNLYIADAGAHV
-94 ILVSNLEGEQVA
+94 ILICSRDGEQVGT
-106 VIGEGILQ
+106 IGEGILQ

-131 KDAKKVFVFDK
+131 KDAKKVFVFD
-142 AGNVVAEYG
+142 AQGNVTAEYG
-151 KPDSPIYGNNMDF
+151 KPDSPIYGNSMDF
-164 KPIKVVAN
+164 KPTKVVAN

-213 QMLQRLILTDAQRA
+213 QMIQRVILTDAQRA

-243 ESGLIYTVTQ
+243 DTGLIYTVTQ
-253 GDKDMSL
+253 GDKETSL

-282 AVTTGNYNNIF
+282 AVSTGNYNNIL

-306 EGELL
+306 DGELL
-311 FMFGGRDDGRQRI
+311 FMFGGRDDGRQRV
-324 GLCNKVEAIAVDSAD
+324 GLCNKVEAIAVDEDD

-368 LFSKGQYTASKEPLS
+368 LFSKGQYTQSKEPLS

-389 SMFDYANQAMGRAYL
+389 SMFDYANQAMGHAYL
-404 QEENYTEALKYFKL
+404 QEENYEQALKYFRL
-418 AKNFD
+418 AKSFE
-423 GYSDAYWEVRNIW
+423 GYSDAFWEVRNIW
-436 IRNYLFPV
+436 IRNYLVAAV
-444 LAIIVILAAA
+444 LAIAAVIVLIRGGKSL
-454 IHMYRNWKRKKQ
+454 YRKKYANRPTTQ
-466 AGSMEQAGRKESVL
+466 TGEHILLG
-480 AAQLKYSLYFMRHP
+480 QLRYSLYFMRHP
-494 LDGCYGVKR
+494 MDGCYGVKK
-503 EGKASYLC
+503 EGKNSWWC
-511 ANILLAA
+511 ANILLGT
-518 FILLSIIEKYFS
+518 FILISILEKYCS
-530 GFLVKTVREGRYDLV
+530 GFLVKTVREGRYDLI
-545 TDIGSVLIIF
+545 TDIGKVLVIF
-555 IGLTLCNYLVVTI
+555 IGLTACNYLVVTI
-568 NEGEAFFKELYCAY
+568 NEGEGFFKDLYCAY
-582 AYCLTPFIV
+582 AYCLTPYIV
-591 MKPFVVIISN
+591 IKPFVILLSN

-610 ITFAN
+610 ISFAN
-615 IIMWVWVVVLVL
+615 IIVWTWVVILIL
-627 LTIKEIN
+627 LTLKEIN

-639 ETAKAIA
+639 ETAKALAI
-646 LTAFTVLIM
+646 TAFTVLILT
-655 ALLISIIYVLF
+655 LLVCIIYVLF
-666 KQVIDFVIT
+666 SQVIDFVIT

>member
-1 MIKSMKKKQHHHI
+1 MKKLRRI
-14 VKKLL
+14 FAMLL
-19 LTILC
+19 
-24 CCLACG
+24 CLVMMAG
-30 TVASAETP
+30 MTASAETP

-45 GYGYVLETQSAYNPL
+45 GYGYVLETQSAYNPQA
-60 SAITK
+60 AITK
-65 VGETSFVTPVDMAIS
+65 VGETAFVSPMDMAIG
-80 KEGNLYIADSGAHV
+80 KDGNLYIADAGAHV
-94 ILVSNLEGEQVA
+94 ILICSRDGEQVGS
-106 VIGEGILQ
+106 IGEGVLQ

-131 KDAKKVFVFDK
+131 KDAKKVFVFD
-142 AGNVVAEYG
+142 AQGNVTAEYG
-151 KPDSPIYGNNMDF
+151 KPDSLIYGNSMDF
-164 KPIKVVAN
+164 KPTKVVAN

-213 QMLQRLILTDAQRA
+213 QMIQRVILTDAQRA

-243 ESGLIYTVTQ
+243 DTGLIYTVTQ
-253 GDKDMSL
+253 GDKETSL

-282 AVTTGNYNNIF
+282 AVTTGNYNNIL

-306 EGELL
+306 DGELL
-311 FMFGGRDDGRQRI
+311 FMFGGRDDGRQRV
-324 GLCNKVEAIAVDSAD
+324 GLCNKVEAIAVDEDD

-368 LFSKGQYTASKEPLS
+368 LFSKGQYTQSKEPLS

-389 SMFDYANQAMGRAYL
+389 SMFDYANQAMGHAYL
-404 QEENYTEALKYFKL
+404 QEENYEQALKYFRL
-418 AKNFD
+418 AKSFE
-423 GYSDAYWEVRNIW
+423 GYSDAFWEVRNIW
-436 IRNYLFPV
+436 IRNYLVAAV
-444 LAIIVILAAA
+444 LAIAAVIVLIRGGKSL
-454 IHMYRNWKRKKQ
+454 YRKKYANRPTTQ
-466 AGSMEQAGRKESVL
+466 TGEHILLG
-480 AAQLKYSLYFMRHP
+480 QLRYSLYFMRHP
-494 LDGCYGVKR
+494 MDGCYGVKK
-503 EGKASYLC
+503 EGKNSWWC
-511 ANILLAA
+511 ANILLGT
-518 FILLSIIEKYFS
+518 FILISILEKYCS
-530 GFLVKTVREGRYDLV
+530 GFLVKTVREGRYDLI
-545 TDIGSVLIIF
+545 TDIGKVLVIF
-555 IGLTLCNYLVVTI
+555 IGLTACNYLVVTI
-568 NEGEAFFKELYCAY
+568 HEGEGFFKDLYCAY
-582 AYCLTPFIV
+582 AYCLTPYIV
-591 MKPFVVIISN
+591 IKPFVILLSN

-610 ITFAN
+610 ISFAN
-615 IIMWVWVVVLVL
+615 IIVWTWVVILIL
-627 LTIKEIN
+627 LTLKEIN

-639 ETAKAIA
+639 ETAKALAI
-646 LTAFTVLIM
+646 TAFTVLILT
-655 ALLISIIYVLF
+655 LLVCIIYVLF
-666 KQVIDFVIT
+666 SQVIDFVIT

>member
-1 MIKSMKKKQHHHI
+1 MKKLRRI
-14 VKKLL
+14 FAMLL
-19 LTILC
+19 
-24 CCLACG
+24 CLVMMAG
-30 TVASAETP
+30 MTASAETP

-60 SAITK
+60 AAITK
-65 VGETSFVTPVDMAIS
+65 VGETAFVSPMDMAIG
-80 KEGNLYIADSGAHV
+80 KDGNLYIADAGAHV
-94 ILVSNLEGEQVA
+94 ILICSRDGEQIGS
-106 VIGEGILQ
+106 IGEGILQ

-131 KDAKKVFVFDK
+131 KDAKKVFVFD
-142 AGNVVAEYG
+142 AQGNVTAEYG
-151 KPDSPIYGNNMDF
+151 KPDSPIYGNSMDF
-164 KPIKVVAN
+164 KPTKVVAN

-213 QMLQRLILTDAQRA
+213 QMIQRVILTDAQRA

-243 ESGLIYTVTQ
+243 DTGLIYTVTQ
-253 GDKDMSL
+253 GDKETSL

-282 AVTTGNYNNIF
+282 AVTTGNYNNIL

-306 EGELL
+306 DGELL
-311 FMFGGRDDGRQRI
+311 FMFGGRDDGRQRV
-324 GLCNKVEAIAVDSAD
+324 GLCNKVEAIAVDEDD

-368 LFSKGQYTASKEPLS
+368 LFSKGQYTQSKEPLS

-389 SMFDYANQAMGRAYL
+389 SMFDYANQAMGHAYL
-404 QEENYTEALKYFKL
+404 QEENYEQALKYFRL
-418 AKNFD
+418 AKSFE
-423 GYSDAYWEVRNIW
+423 GYSDAFWEVRNIW
-436 IRNYLFPV
+436 IRNYLVAAV
-444 LAIIVILAAA
+444 LAIAAVIVLIRGGKSL
-454 IHMYRNWKRKKQ
+454 YRKKYANHPTTQ
-466 AGSMEQAGRKESVL
+466 TGEHILLG
-480 AAQLKYSLYFMRHP
+480 QLRYSLYFMRHP
-494 LDGCYGVKR
+494 MDGCYGVKK
-503 EGKASYLC
+503 EGKNSWWC
-511 ANILLAA
+511 ANILLGT
-518 FILLSIIEKYFS
+518 FILISILEKYCS
-530 GFLVKTVREGRYDLV
+530 GFLVKTVREGRYDLI
-545 TDIGSVLIIF
+545 TDIGKVLVIF
-555 IGLTLCNYLVVTI
+555 IGLTACNYLVVTI
-568 NEGEAFFKELYCAY
+568 NEGEGFFKDLYCAY
-582 AYCLTPFIV
+582 AYCLTPYIV
-591 MKPFVVIISN
+591 IKPFVILLSN

-615 IIMWVWVVVLVL
+615 IIVWTWVVILIL
-627 LTIKEIN
+627 LTLKEIN

-639 ETAKAIA
+639 QTAKALAI
-646 LTAFTVLIM
+646 TAFTVLILT
-655 ALLISIIYVLF
+655 LLVCIIYVLF
-666 KQVIDFVIT
+666 SQVIDFVIT

>member
-1 MIKSMKKKQHHHI
+1 MKKLRRI
-14 VKKLL
+14 FAMLL
-19 LTILC
+19 
-24 CCLACG
+24 CLVMMAG
-30 TVASAETP
+30 MTASAETP

-60 SAITK
+60 AAITK
-65 VGETSFVTPVDMAIS
+65 VGETAFVSPMDMAIG
-80 KEGNLYIADSGAHV
+80 KDGNLYIADAGAHV
-94 ILVSNLEGEQVA
+94 ILICSRDGEQVGS
-106 VIGEGILQ
+106 IGEGVLQ

-126 VYVAD
+126 VYAAD
-131 KDAKKVFVFDK
+131 KDAKKVFVFD
-142 AGNVVAEYG
+142 AQGNVTAEYG
-151 KPDSPIYGNNMDF
+151 KPDSPIYGNSMDF
-164 KPIKVVAN
+164 KPTKVVAN

-213 QMLQRLILTDAQRA
+213 QMIQRVILTDAQRA

-243 ESGLIYTVTQ
+243 DTGLIYTVTQ
-253 GDKDMSL
+253 GDKETSL

-282 AVTTGNYNNIF
+282 AVTTGNYNNIL

-306 EGELL
+306 DGELL
-311 FMFGGRDDGRQRI
+311 FMFGGRDDGRQRV
-324 GLCNKVEAIAVDSAD
+324 GLCNKVEAIAVDEDD

-368 LFSKGQYTASKEPLS
+368 LFSKGQYTQSKEPLS

-389 SMFDYANQAMGRAYL
+389 SMFDYANQAMGHAYL
-404 QEENYTEALKYFKL
+404 QEENYEQALKYFRL
-418 AKNFD
+418 AKSFE
-423 GYSDAYWEVRNIW
+423 GYSDAFWEVRNIW
-436 IRNYLFPV
+436 IRNYLVAAV
-444 LAIIVILAAA
+444 LAIAAVIVLIRGGKSL
-454 IHMYRNWKRKKQ
+454 YRKKYANRPTTQ
-466 AGSMEQAGRKESVL
+466 TGEHILLG
-480 AAQLKYSLYFMRHP
+480 QLRYSLYFMRHP
-494 LDGCYGVKR
+494 MDGCYGVKK
-503 EGKASYLC
+503 EGKNSWWC
-511 ANILLAA
+511 ANILLGT
-518 FILLSIIEKYFS
+518 FILISILEKYCS
-530 GFLVKTVREGRYDLV
+530 GFLVKTVREGRYDLI
-545 TDIGSVLIIF
+545 TDIGKVLVIF
-555 IGLTLCNYLVVTI
+555 IGLTACNYLVVTI
-568 NEGEAFFKELYCAY
+568 HEGEGFFKDLYCAY
-582 AYCLTPFIV
+582 AYCLTPYIV
-591 MKPFVVIISN
+591 IKPFVILLSN

-610 ITFAN
+610 ISFAN
-615 IIMWVWVVVLVL
+615 IIVWTWVVILIL
-627 LTIKEIN
+627 LTLKEIN

-639 ETAKAIA
+639 ETAKVLAI
-646 LTAFTVLIM
+646 TAFTVLILT
-655 ALLISIIYVLF
+655 LLVCIIYVLF
-666 KQVIDFVIT
+666 SQVIDFVIT

>member
-1 MIKSMKKKQHHHI
+1 MKKLRRI
-14 VKKLL
+14 FAMLL
-19 LTILC
+19 
-24 CCLACG
+24 CLVMMAG
-30 TVASAETP
+30 MTASAETP

-60 SAITK
+60 AAITK
-65 VGETSFVTPVDMAIS
+65 VGETAFVSPMDMAIG
-80 KEGNLYIADSGAHV
+80 KDGNLYIADAGAHV
-94 ILVSNLEGEQVA
+94 ILICSRDGEQVGT
-106 VIGEGILQ
+106 IGEGILQ

-131 KDAKKVFVFDK
+131 KDAKKVFVFD
-142 AGNVVAEYG
+142 AQGNVTAEYG
-151 KPDSPIYGNNMDF
+151 KPDSPIYGNSMDF
-164 KPIKVVAN
+164 KPTKVVAN

-213 QMLQRLILTDAQRA
+213 QMIQRVILTDAQRA

-243 ESGLIYTVTQ
+243 DTGLIYTVTQ
-253 GDKDMSL
+253 GDKETSL

-282 AVTTGNYNNIF
+282 AVTTGNYNNIL

-306 EGELL
+306 DGELL
-311 FMFGGRDDGRQRI
+311 FMFGGRDDGRQRV
-324 GLCNKVEAIAVDSAD
+324 GLCNKVEAIAVDEDD

-368 LFSKGQYTASKEPLS
+368 LFSKGQYTQSKEPLS

-389 SMFDYANQAMGRAYL
+389 SMFDYANQAMGHAYL
-404 QEENYTEALKYFKL
+404 QEENYEQALKYFRL
-418 AKNFD
+418 AKSFE
-423 GYSDAYWEVRNIW
+423 GYSDAFWEVRNIW
-436 IRNYLFPV
+436 IRNYLVAAV
-444 LAIIVILAAA
+444 LAIAAVIVLIRGSKSL
-454 IHMYRNWKRKKQ
+454 YRKKYANRPTTQ
-466 AGSMEQAGRKESVL
+466 TGEHILLG
-480 AAQLKYSLYFMRHP
+480 QLRYSLYFMRHP
-494 LDGCYGVKR
+494 MDGCYGVKK
-503 EGKASYLC
+503 EGKNSWWC
-511 ANILLAA
+511 ANILLGT
-518 FILLSIIEKYFS
+518 FILLSILEKYCS
-530 GFLVKTVREGRYDLV
+530 GFLVKTVREGRYDLI
-545 TDIGSVLIIF
+545 TDIGKVLVIF
-555 IGLTLCNYLVVTI
+555 IGLTACNYLVVTI
-568 NEGEAFFKELYCAY
+568 HEGEGFFKDLYCAY
-582 AYCLTPFIV
+582 AYCLTPYIV
-591 MKPFVVIISN
+591 IKPSVILLSN

-610 ITFAN
+610 ISFAN
-615 IIMWVWVVVLVL
+615 IIVWTWVVILIL
-627 LTIKEIN
+627 LTLKEIN

-639 ETAKAIA
+639 ETAKALAI
-646 LTAFTVLIM
+646 TAFTVLILT
-655 ALLISIIYVLF
+655 LLVCIIYVLF
-666 KQVIDFVIT
+666 SQVIDFVIT

>member
-1 MIKSMKKKQHHHI
+1 MKKLRRI
-14 VKKLL
+14 FAMLL
-19 LTILC
+19 
-24 CCLACG
+24 CLVMMAG
-30 TVASAETP
+30 MTASAETP

-60 SAITK
+60 AAITK
-65 VGETSFVTPVDMAIS
+65 VGETAFVSPMDMAIG
-80 KEGNLYIADSGAHV
+80 KEGNLYIADAGAHV
-94 ILVSNLEGEQVA
+94 ILICSRDGEQVGS
-106 VIGEGILQ
+106 IGEGILQ

-131 KDAKKVFVFDK
+131 KDAKKVFVFD
-142 AGNVVAEYG
+142 AQGNVTAEYG
-151 KPDSPIYGNNMDF
+151 KPDSPIYGNSMDF
-164 KPIKVVAN
+164 KPTKVVAN

-213 QMLQRLILTDAQRA
+213 QMIQRVILTDAQRA

-243 ESGLIYTVTQ
+243 DTGLIYTVTQ
-253 GDKDMSL
+253 GDKETSL

-282 AVTTGNYNNIF
+282 AVTTGNYNNILA
-293 VADSDGY
+293 ADSDGY

-306 EGELL
+306 DGELL
-311 FMFGGRDDGRQRI
+311 FMFGGRDDGRQRV
-324 GLCNKVEAIAVDSAD
+324 GLCNKVEAIAVDEDD

-368 LFSKGQYTASKEPLS
+368 LFSKGQYTQSKEPLS

-389 SMFDYANQAMGRAYL
+389 SMFDYANQAMGHAYL
-404 QEENYTEALKYFKL
+404 QEENYEQALKYFRL
-418 AKNFD
+418 AKSFE
-423 GYSDAYWEVRNIW
+423 GYSDAFWEVRNIW
-436 IRNYLFPV
+436 IRNYLVAAV
-444 LAIIVILAAA
+444 LAIAAVIVLIRGGKSL
-454 IHMYRNWKRKKQ
+454 YRKKYANRPTTQ
-466 AGSMEQAGRKESVL
+466 TGEHILLG
-480 AAQLKYSLYFMRHP
+480 QLRYSLYFMRHP
-494 LDGCYGVKR
+494 MDGCYGVKK
-503 EGKASYLC
+503 EGKNSWWC
-511 ANILLAA
+511 ANILLGT
-518 FILLSIIEKYFS
+518 FILISILEKYCS
-530 GFLVKTVREGRYDLV
+530 GFLVKTVREGRYDLI
-545 TDIGSVLIIF
+545 TDIGKVLVIF
-555 IGLTLCNYLVVTI
+555 IGLTACNYLVVTI
-568 NEGEAFFKELYCAY
+568 HEGEGFFKDLYCAY
-582 AYCLTPFIV
+582 AYCLTPYIV
-591 MKPFVVIISN
+591 IKPFVILLSN

-610 ITFAN
+610 ISFAN
-615 IIMWVWVVVLVL
+615 IIVWTWVVILIL
-627 LTIKEIN
+627 LTLKEIN

-639 ETAKAIA
+639 ETAKALAI
-646 LTAFTVLIM
+646 TAFTVLILT
-655 ALLISIIYVLF
+655 LLVCIIYVLF
-666 KQVIDFVIT
+666 SQVIDFVIT

>member
-1 MIKSMKKKQHHHI
+1 MKKFRRI
-14 VKKLL
+14 FAMLL
-19 LTILC
+19 
-24 CCLACG
+24 CLVMMAG
-30 TVASAETP
+30 MTASAETP
-38 YKTYTVD
+38 YKTYTID

-60 SAITK
+60 AAITK
-65 VGETSFVTPVDMAIS
+65 VGETAFVSPMDMAIG
-80 KEGNLYIADSGAHV
+80 KEGNLYIADAGAHV
-94 ILVSNLEGEQVA
+94 ILICSREGEQVGS
-106 VIGEGILQ
+106 IGEGILQ

-131 KDAKKVFVFDK
+131 KDAKKIFVFD
-142 AGNVVAEYG
+142 AQGNVTAEYG
-151 KPDSPIYGNNMDF
+151 KPDSPIYGNSMDF
-164 KPIKVVAN
+164 KPTKVVAN

-213 QMLQRLILTDAQRA
+213 QMIQRMILTDAQRA

-243 ESGLIYTVTQ
+243 DTGLIYTVTQ
-253 GDKDMSL
+253 GDKDTSL

-282 AVTTGNYNNIF
+282 AVTTGNYNNIL

-306 EGELL
+306 DGELL
-311 FMFGGRDDGRQRI
+311 FMFGGRDDGRQRV
-324 GLCNKVEAIAVDSAD
+324 GLCNKVEAIAVDEDD

-368 LFSKGQYTASKEPLS
+368 LFSKGQYTQSKEPLS

-389 SMFDYANQAMGRAYL
+389 SMFDYANQAMGHAYL
-404 QEENYTEALKYFKL
+404 QEENYEQALKYFRL
-418 AKNFD
+418 AKSFE
-423 GYSDAYWEVRNIW
+423 GYSDAFWEVRNIW
-436 IRNYLFPV
+436 IRNYLVAAV
-444 LAIIVILAAA
+444 LAIAAVVVL
-454 IHMYRNWKRKKQ
+454 IRGGKSLYRKKYADHPATQ
-466 AGSMEQAGRKESVL
+466 TGEHILLG
-480 AAQLKYSLYFMRHP
+480 QLRYSLYFMRHP
-494 LDGCYGVKR
+494 MDGCYGVKK
-503 EGKASYLC
+503 EGKNSWWC
-511 ANILLAA
+511 ANILLGT
-518 FILLSIIEKYFS
+518 FILISILEKYCS
-530 GFLVKTVREGRYDLV
+530 GFLVKTVREGRYDLI
-545 TDIGSVLIIF
+545 TDIGKVLVIF
-555 IGLTLCNYLVVTI
+555 IGLTACNYLVVTI
-568 NEGEAFFKELYCAY
+568 NEGEGFFKDLYCAY
-582 AYCLTPFIV
+582 AYCLTPYIV
-591 MKPFVVIISN
+591 IKPFVILLSN

-615 IIMWVWVVVLVL
+615 IIVWTWVVILIL
-627 LTIKEIN
+627 LTLKEIN

-639 ETAKAIA
+639 ETAKALAI
-646 LTAFTVLIM
+646 TAFTVLILT
-655 ALLISIIYVLF
+655 LLVCIIYVLF
-666 KQVIDFVIT
+666 SQVIDFVIT

>member
-1 MIKSMKKKQHHHI
+1 MKKLRRI
-14 VKKLL
+14 FAMLL
-19 LTILC
+19 
-24 CCLACG
+24 CLVMMAG
-30 TVASAETP
+30 MTASAETP

-60 SAITK
+60 AAITK
-65 VGETSFVTPVDMAIS
+65 VGETAFVSPMDMAIG
-80 KEGNLYIADSGAHV
+80 KDGNLYIADAGAHV
-94 ILVSNLEGEQVA
+94 ILICSRDGEQVGS
-106 VIGEGILQ
+106 IGEGVLQ

-126 VYVAD
+126 VYAAD
-131 KDAKKVFVFDK
+131 KDAKKVFVFD
-142 AGNVVAEYG
+142 AQGNVTAEYG
-151 KPDSPIYGNNMDF
+151 KPDSPIYGNSMDF
-164 KPIKVVAN
+164 KPTKVVAN

-213 QMLQRLILTDAQRA
+213 QMIQRVILTDAQRA

-243 ESGLIYTVTQ
+243 DTGLIYTVTQ
-253 GDKDMSL
+253 GDKETSL

-282 AVTTGNYNNIF
+282 AVTTGNYNNIL

-306 EGELL
+306 DGELL
-311 FMFGGRDDGRQRI
+311 FMFGGRDDGRQRV
-324 GLCNKVEAIAVDSAD
+324 GLCNKVEAIAVDEDD

-368 LFSKGQYTASKEPLS
+368 LFSKGQYTQSKEPLS

-389 SMFDYANQAMGRAYL
+389 SMFDYANQAMGHAYL
-404 QEENYTEALKYFKL
+404 QEENYEQALKYFRL
-418 AKNFD
+418 AKSFE
-423 GYSDAYWEVRNIW
+423 GYSDAFWEVRNIW
-436 IRNYLFPV
+436 IRNYLVAAV
-444 LAIIVILAAA
+444 LAIAAVIVLIRGGKSL
-454 IHMYRNWKRKKQ
+454 YRKKYANRPTTQ
-466 AGSMEQAGRKESVL
+466 TGEHILLG
-480 AAQLKYSLYFMRHP
+480 QLRYSLYFMRHP
-494 LDGCYGVKR
+494 MDGCYGVKK
-503 EGKASYLC
+503 EGKNSWWC
-511 ANILLAA
+511 ANILLGT
-518 FILLSIIEKYFS
+518 FILFSILEKYCS
-530 GFLVKTVREGRYDLV
+530 GFLVKTVREGRYDLI
-545 TDIGSVLIIF
+545 TDIGKVLVIF
-555 IGLTLCNYLVVTI
+555 IGLTACNYLVVTI
-568 NEGEAFFKELYCAY
+568 HEGEGFFKDLYCAY
-582 AYCLTPFIV
+582 AYCLTPYIV
-591 MKPFVVIISN
+591 IKPFVILLSN

-610 ITFAN
+610 ISFAN
-615 IIMWVWVVVLVL
+615 IIVWTWVVILIL
-627 LTIKEIN
+627 LTLKEIN

-639 ETAKAIA
+639 ETAKALAI
-646 LTAFTVLIM
+646 TAFTVLILT
-655 ALLISIIYVLF
+655 LLVCIIYVLF
-666 KQVIDFVIT
+666 SQVIDFVIT

>member
-1 MIKSMKKKQHHHI
+1 MKKLRRI
-14 VKKLL
+14 FAMLL
-19 LTILC
+19 
-24 CCLACG
+24 CLVMMAG
-30 TVASAETP
+30 MTASAETP

-60 SAITK
+60 AAITK
-65 VGETSFVTPVDMAIS
+65 VGETAFVSPMDMAIG
-80 KEGNLYIADSGAHV
+80 KDGNLYIADAGAHV
-94 ILVSNLEGEQVA
+94 ILICSRDGEQVGT
-106 VIGEGILQ
+106 IGEGILQ

-131 KDAKKVFVFDK
+131 KDAKKVFVFD
-142 AGNVVAEYG
+142 AQGNVTAEYG
-151 KPDSPIYGNNMDF
+151 KPDSPIYGNSMDF
-164 KPIKVVAN
+164 KPTKVVAN

-213 QMLQRLILTDAQRA
+213 QMIQRVILTDAQRA

-243 ESGLIYTVTQ
+243 DTGLIYTVTQ
-253 GDKDMSL
+253 GDKETSL

-282 AVTTGNYNNIF
+282 AVTTGNYNNIL

-306 EGELL
+306 DGELL
-311 FMFGGRDDGRQRI
+311 FMFGGRDDGRQRV
-324 GLCNKVEAIAVDSAD
+324 GLCNKVEAIAVDEDD

-368 LFSKGQYTASKEPLS
+368 LFSKGQYTQSKEPLS

-389 SMFDYANQAMGRAYL
+389 SMFDYANQAMGHAYL
-404 QEENYTEALKYFKL
+404 QEENYEQALKYFRL
-418 AKNFD
+418 AKSFE
-423 GYSDAYWEVRNIW
+423 GYSDAFWEVRNIW
-436 IRNYLFPV
+436 IRNYLVAAV
-444 LAIIVILAAA
+444 LAIAAVIVLIRGGKSL
-454 IHMYRNWKRKKQ
+454 YRKKYANRPITQ
-466 AGSMEQAGRKESVL
+466 TGEHILLG
-480 AAQLKYSLYFMRHP
+480 QLRYSLYFMRHP
-494 LDGCYGVKR
+494 MDGCYGVKK
-503 EGKASYLC
+503 EGKNSWWC
-511 ANILLAA
+511 ANILLGT
-518 FILLSIIEKYFS
+518 FILISILEKYCS
-530 GFLVKTVREGRYDLV
+530 GFLVKTVREGRYDLI
-545 TDIGSVLIIF
+545 TDIGKVLVIF
-555 IGLTLCNYLVVTI
+555 IGLTACNYLVVTI
-568 NEGEAFFKELYCAY
+568 HEGEGFFKDLYCAY
-582 AYCLTPFIV
+582 AYCLTPYIV
-591 MKPFVVIISN
+591 IKPFVILLSN

-610 ITFAN
+610 ISFAN
-615 IIMWVWVVVLVL
+615 IIVWTWVVILIL
-627 LTIKEIN
+627 LTLKEIN

-639 ETAKAIA
+639 ETAKALAI
-646 LTAFTVLIM
+646 TAFTVLILT
-655 ALLISIIYVLF
+655 LLVCIIYVLF
-666 KQVIDFVIT
+666 SQVIDFVIT